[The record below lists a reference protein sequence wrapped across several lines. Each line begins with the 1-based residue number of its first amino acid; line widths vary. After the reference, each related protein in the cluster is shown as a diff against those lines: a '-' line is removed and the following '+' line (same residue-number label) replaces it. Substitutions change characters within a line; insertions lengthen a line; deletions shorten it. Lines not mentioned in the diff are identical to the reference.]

1 MKIGLGIL
9 LSLGLVVTAPHL
21 TVIASPLLVQT
32 DLRQEADRLYQESLE
47 LFQSGT
53 LEGYQG
59 ALGKLQQALKL
70 YQQLDSKLEQALV
83 LNGLG
88 RIYDALGEKQKA
100 LDFYQQSLLLSRAVG
115 DRSQEI
121 TALNNIGGVYNDLG
135 EKQKALDYFQQALL
149 LSRAVGEDRSQE
161 AIILTGIGGVYDAL
175 GEKQKAL
182 DYFQQALPLS
192 RAVGDR
198 SGEAVTLSNIG
209 AVYNALGEK
218 QKALDYL
225 QKSLLLS
232 RAVGDRS
239 QEAIILTGIGGVYD
253 ALGEKQKALD
263 YFQQALPLSRAVGD
277 RSGEAVT
284 LSNIGA
290 VYNALGEKQKAL
302 DYLQKSL
309 LLSRAVGDRS
319 QEATTL
325 SNIGAVYDALGEKQ
339 KALDYYQQA
348 LPLDRA
354 VGNRQGEAVILS
366 NIGGVYLN
374 LGEKQKALDYYQQ
387 ALPLLQAVGDRRGEA
402 ITLNNIGGVYSDLG
416 EKQKAL
422 DYYQQALPLSRAVGD
437 RLQEAITLNNIGVV
451 YLNLGEKQKALDY
464 FQQSLPLRRAVGDR
478 AGEAITLHNIG
489 AVYSALGE
497 KQKALDYYQ
506 QALPLSRAVGDRSQ
520 EATTLNNIG
529 FVYRDQ
535 GKPEVAI
542 DSLEK
547 SANLILE
554 LRRGVSR
561 SLRATFL
568 ESEQGTSIALVDLLI
583 RQNSPQK
590 AFEWANLSTTF
601 DLVDYDR
608 LAGTEG
614 QVKNPVA
621 NQAYQEWKAQ
631 ARQLEAR
638 RQELQTNFSD
648 TLSRQVRQ
656 QEAALSE
663 QAEILVEKY
672 PELAD
677 LLEITPTDL
686 AQLQAN
692 LPANTTLLQPVLLTG
707 IDNVE
712 HTVALFILTRT
723 TLQVQQV
730 PVPKDLNQRLQRYA
744 SQLESDLE
752 IVDRALS
759 SQLYDLLIRPIEGQ
773 IAPNQT
779 LAIIATGALQRIPFE
794 TLYDSQTQQYLL
806 QKYPI
811 HYLTRLS
818 KVQPQPT
825 PKVNNP
831 SVLVFANPRPTQVE
845 LIGTEAQADFLQKTY
860 ANSQIYKHQ
869 QATLDAFLSQSPR
882 FPILHLGTHGCFR
895 PEGCP
900 SLGMKPNTLLF
911 ANSQQYEL
919 KDAVKLGLQNT
930 ELITIGACETAREVD
945 EVGLAGLAYV
955 WERAGAKTTLAS
967 LWNATDFV
975 QYSQQNSPEL
985 PTAAILNQ
993 FYTNL
998 QQGMTKAEAL
1008 RQAKLAHIDL
1018 HPFFW
1023 AAFILIG
1030 DGQELGAGGR

>member
-1 MKIGLGIL
+1 MKTGLGIL

-32 DLRQEADRLYQESLE
+32 DLRQEADRLYQEGFE
-47 LFQSGT
+47 LFQLGT

-59 ALGKLQQALKL
+59 ALGKWQQALKL
-70 YQQLDSKLEQALV
+70 YQQLDSKSEQALV
-83 LNGLG
+83 LTSLG
-88 RIYDALGEKQKA
+88 RIYDNLGEKQKALDYYQRALPLWRAVGNPTGESILLNNIGGVYSALGEKQKALDYYQQALPLWRAVGDREGEAVTLNNIGLVYDDLGEKQKALDYYQRALPLWRAVGDRAGEATTLNNIGAVYDALGEKQKA
-100 LDFYQQSLLLSRAVG
+100 LDYLQQALPLRRAVG
-115 DRSQEI
+115 DRRGEAF
-121 TALNNIGGVYNDLG
+121 TLNNIGGVYDALG
-135 EKQKALDYFQQALL
+135 EKQKALDDYQQALPL
-149 LSRAVGEDRSQE
+149 WRAVGDRRGE
-161 AIILTGIGGVYDAL
+161 ASTLNNIGAVYDAL

-182 DYFQQALPLS
+182 DYFQQALPIM
-192 RAVGDR
+192 R
-198 SGEAVTLSNIG
+198 
-209 AVYNALGEK
+209 
-218 QKALDYL
+218 
-225 QKSLLLS
+225 
-232 RAVGDRS
+232 
-239 QEAIILTGIGGVYD
+239 
-253 ALGEKQKALD
+253 
-263 YFQQALPLSRAVGD
+263 
-277 RSGEAVT
+277 
-284 LSNIGA
+284 
-290 VYNALGEKQKAL
+290 
-302 DYLQKSL
+302 
-309 LLSRAVGDRS
+309 
-319 QEATTL
+319 
-325 SNIGAVYDALGEKQ
+325 
-339 KALDYYQQA
+339 
-348 LPLDRA
+348 
-354 VGNRQGEAVILS
+354 
-366 NIGGVYLN
+366 
-374 LGEKQKALDYYQQ
+374 
-387 ALPLLQAVGDRRGEA
+387 AVGDRRGEA
-402 ITLNNIGGVYSDLG
+402 STLNNIGGVYSDLG

-422 DYYQQALPLSRAVGD
+422 DYYQQALPIMRAVGN
-437 RLQEAITLNNIGVV
+437 RRGEAVTLNNIGLV
-451 YLNLGEKQKALDY
+451 YRN
-464 FQQSLPLRRAVGDR
+464 
-478 AGEAITLHNIG
+478 
-489 AVYSALGE
+489 LGE

-506 QALPLSRAVGDRSQ
+506 QALPLWRAVGDREGEAVTLNNIGGVYDDLGEKQ
-520 EATTLNNIG
+520 KALDNYQQALPIMRAVGDRKGEAVTLNNIGAVYDTLGEKQKALDYYQQALPLWRAVGDRAGEATTLNNIG
-529 FVYRDQ
+529 RVYDALGEKQ
-535 GKPEVAI
+535 KAL
-542 DSLEK
+542 DYLEQ
-547 SANLILE
+547 SANLILD

-568 ESEQGTSIALVDLLI
+568 ESKQGTSIALVDLLI

-648 TLSRQVRQ
+648 TLSRQVLQ
-656 QEAALSE
+656 QRAALSE

-707 IDNVE
+707 TDNVE

-723 TLQVQQV
+723 TLKVQQV
-730 PVPKDLNQRLQRYA
+730 PVPKDLNERLQRYA

-794 TLYDSQTQQYLL
+794 TLYDNQTQQYLL

-900 SLGMKPNTLLF
+900 SLGMKANTLLF
-911 ANSQQYEL
+911 ANKREYEL

-945 EVGLAGLAYV
+945 GVGLAGLAYV

-1030 DGQELGAGGR
+1030 DGQAVGANGR

>member
-1 MKIGLGIL
+1 MKTGLGIL

-21 TVIASPLLVQT
+21 TVMASPLLVQT
-32 DLRQEADRLYQESLE
+32 DLRQEANRLRQEGLK

-59 ALGKLQQALKL
+59 ALGKWQQALKL

-83 LNGLG
+83 LTSLG
-88 RIYDALGEKQKA
+88 RIYDL
-100 LDFYQQSLLLSRAVG
+100 
-115 DRSQEI
+115 
-121 TALNNIGGVYNDLG
+121 LG
-135 EKQKALDYFQQALL
+135 EKQKALDYYQQ
-149 LSRAVGEDRSQE
+149 S
-161 AIILTGIGGVYDAL
+161 
-175 GEKQKAL
+175 
-182 DYFQQALPLS
+182 LPLS
-192 RAVGDR
+192 RAVGNR
-198 SGEAVTLSNIG
+198 SGEAVTLN
-209 AVYNALGEK
+209 
-218 QKALDYL
+218 
-225 QKSLLLS
+225 
-232 RAVGDRS
+232 
-239 QEAIILTGIGGVYD
+239 
-253 ALGEKQKALD
+253 
-263 YFQQALPLSRAVGD
+263 
-277 RSGEAVT
+277 
-284 LSNIGA
+284 
-290 VYNALGEKQKAL
+290 
-302 DYLQKSL
+302 
-309 LLSRAVGDRS
+309 
-319 QEATTL
+319 
-325 SNIGAVYDALGEKQ
+325 NIGAVYDALGEKQ

-348 LPLDRA
+348 LPLRRA
-354 VGNRQGEAVILS
+354 VGDRAGEATTLN
-366 NIGGVYLN
+366 NIGGVYDA

-387 ALPLLQAVGDRRGEA
+387 ALPLRRAVGDRAGEA
-402 ITLNNIGGVYSDLG
+402 TTLNNIGGVYDDLG

-422 DYYQQALPLSRAVGD
+422 DYYQQALPLRRAVGD
-437 RLQEAITLNNIGVV
+437 RAGEATTLNNIGAV
-451 YLNLGEKQKALDY
+451 YDALGEKQKALDY
-464 FQQSLPLRRAVGDR
+464 FQQALPIMRAVGNRSGEAVTLNNIGRVYDALGEKQKALDNYQQALPLSRAVGNRTGEAVTLNNIGFVYDALGEKQKALDYFQQALPIMRAVGNRTGEAVTLNNIGLVYDALGEKQKALDYFQQALPLRRAVGNR
-478 AGEAITLHNIG
+478 SGEAVTLSNIG
-489 AVYSALGE
+489 AVYDALGE

-506 QALPLSRAVGDRSQ
+506 QSLPLSRAVGDRAGEATTLSNIGAVYSDLGEKQKALDYFQQALPLSRAVGDRAG
-520 EATTLNNIG
+520 EANTLNNIG

-542 DSLEK
+542 DSWEQ

-568 ESEQGTSIALVDLLI
+568 ESQQGTSIALVDLLI

-601 DLVDYDR
+601 DLVDYER

-638 RQELQTNFSD
+638 RQDLQTNFSD
-648 TLSRQVRQ
+648 TLSQQVLQ
-656 QEAALSE
+656 QQAALNE

-712 HTVALFILTRT
+712 HTVALFTLTRT
-723 TLQVQQV
+723 TLKVQQV

-759 SQLYDLLIRPIEGQ
+759 SQLYDLLIRPIEAQ

-794 TLYDSQTQQYLL
+794 TLYDNQTQQYLL

-825 PKVNNP
+825 PKVNNL

-945 EVGLAGLAYV
+945 GVGLAGLAYV

-1030 DGQELGAGGR
+1030 DGQELGASGR

>member
-1 MKIGLGIL
+1 
-9 LSLGLVVTAPHL
+9 
-21 TVIASPLLVQT
+21 
-32 DLRQEADRLYQESLE
+32 
-47 LFQSGT
+47 
-53 LEGYQG
+53 
-59 ALGKLQQALKL
+59 
-70 YQQLDSKLEQALV
+70 
-83 LNGLG
+83 
-88 RIYDALGEKQKA
+88 
-100 LDFYQQSLLLSRAVG
+100 
-115 DRSQEI
+115 
-121 TALNNIGGVYNDLG
+121 
-135 EKQKALDYFQQALL
+135 
-149 LSRAVGEDRSQE
+149 
-161 AIILTGIGGVYDAL
+161 
-175 GEKQKAL
+175 
-182 DYFQQALPLS
+182 
-192 RAVGDR
+192 
-198 SGEAVTLSNIG
+198 
-209 AVYNALGEK
+209 
-218 QKALDYL
+218 
-225 QKSLLLS
+225 
-232 RAVGDRS
+232 
-239 QEAIILTGIGGVYD
+239 
-253 ALGEKQKALD
+253 
-263 YFQQALPLSRAVGD
+263 
-277 RSGEAVT
+277 
-284 LSNIGA
+284 
-290 VYNALGEKQKAL
+290 
-302 DYLQKSL
+302 
-309 LLSRAVGDRS
+309 
-319 QEATTL
+319 
-325 SNIGAVYDALGEKQ
+325 
-339 KALDYYQQA
+339 
-348 LPLDRA
+348 
-354 VGNRQGEAVILS
+354 
-366 NIGGVYLN
+366 
-374 LGEKQKALDYYQQ
+374 
-387 ALPLLQAVGDRRGEA
+387 
-402 ITLNNIGGVYSDLG
+402 
-416 EKQKAL
+416 
-422 DYYQQALPLSRAVGD
+422 
-437 RLQEAITLNNIGVV
+437 
-451 YLNLGEKQKALDY
+451 
-464 FQQSLPLRRAVGDR
+464 
-478 AGEAITLHNIG
+478 
-489 AVYSALGE
+489 
-497 KQKALDYYQ
+497 
-506 QALPLSRAVGDRSQ
+506 
-520 EATTLNNIG
+520 
-529 FVYRDQ
+529 
-535 GKPEVAI
+535 
-542 DSLEK
+542 
-547 SANLILE
+547 
-554 LRRGVSR
+554 
-561 SLRATFL
+561 
-568 ESEQGTSIALVDLLI
+568 
-583 RQNSPQK
+583 
-590 AFEWANLSTTF
+590 
-601 DLVDYDR
+601 VDYDR

-648 TLSRQVRQ
+648 TLSRQVLQ
-656 QEAALSE
+656 QRAALNE

-707 IDNVE
+707 RNNVE

-723 TLQVQQV
+723 TLKVQQV
-730 PVPKDLNQRLQRYA
+730 PVPKDLNERLQRYA

-794 TLYDSQTQQYLL
+794 TLYDNQTQQYLL

-869 QATLDAFLSQSPR
+869 QATLDTFLSQSPR

-911 ANSQQYEL
+911 ANKREYEL

-945 EVGLAGLAYV
+945 GVGLAGLAYV

>member
-1 MKIGLGIL
+1 M
-9 LSLGLVVTAPHL
+9 
-21 TVIASPLLVQT
+21 VQT
-32 DLRQEADRLYQESLE
+32 DLRQEADRLYQEGFE

-70 YQQLDSKLEQALV
+70 YQQLDSKLEQAVV
-83 LNGLG
+83 LTGLG
-88 RIYDALGEKQKA
+88 RIYDL
-100 LDFYQQSLLLSRAVG
+100 
-115 DRSQEI
+115 
-121 TALNNIGGVYNDLG
+121 
-135 EKQKALDYFQQALL
+135 
-149 LSRAVGEDRSQE
+149 
-161 AIILTGIGGVYDAL
+161 
-175 GEKQKAL
+175 
-182 DYFQQALPLS
+182 
-192 RAVGDR
+192 
-198 SGEAVTLSNIG
+198 
-209 AVYNALGEK
+209 
-218 QKALDYL
+218 
-225 QKSLLLS
+225 
-232 RAVGDRS
+232 
-239 QEAIILTGIGGVYD
+239 
-253 ALGEKQKALD
+253 
-263 YFQQALPLSRAVGD
+263 
-277 RSGEAVT
+277 
-284 LSNIGA
+284 
-290 VYNALGEKQKAL
+290 
-302 DYLQKSL
+302 
-309 LLSRAVGDRS
+309 
-319 QEATTL
+319 
-325 SNIGAVYDALGEKQ
+325 
-339 KALDYYQQA
+339 
-348 LPLDRA
+348 
-354 VGNRQGEAVILS
+354 
-366 NIGGVYLN
+366 

-387 ALPLLQAVGDRRGEA
+387 ALPLLQAVGAAEGTPIARVWEVVTLNNIGAVYDALGEKQKALDYFQQALPISRADHLQEAATLHNIGAVYNTLGEKQKALDYYQQALPLVRAVGDRRGEA
-402 ITLNNIGGVYSDLG
+402 VTLNGIGAVYAGLGEKQKALEYYQQALPLRRAAGDRSGEATTLNGIGAVYAGLGEKQKALEYYQQALPLRRAAGDHSGEAVTLNNIGGVYSDLGEQQKALDYYQQALSLRRAVGDREGEANTLNNIGVVYDDLG

-437 RLQEAITLNNIGVV
+437 RSG
-451 YLNLGEKQKALDY
+451 
-464 FQQSLPLRRAVGDR
+464 
-478 AGEAITLHNIG
+478 
-489 AVYSALGE
+489 
-497 KQKALDYYQ
+497 
-506 QALPLSRAVGDRSQ
+506 

-529 FVYRDQ
+529 LIYRDR
-535 GKPEVAI
+535 GKPESAI
-542 DSLEK
+542 NSWEQ
-547 SANLILE
+547 SANLILD

-568 ESEQGTSIALVDLLI
+568 ESEQATSIALVDLLI

-631 ARQLEAR
+631 ARQLEAL

-648 TLSRQVRQ
+648 TLSQQVLKQ
-656 QEAALSE
+656 QADLNE

-707 IDNVE
+707 IDK
-712 HTVALFILTRT
+712 VALFILTRT
-723 TLQVQQV
+723 TLKVQQV
-730 PVPKDLNQRLQRYA
+730 PVPKDLNERLQRYA

-759 SQLYDLLIRPIEGQ
+759 SQLYDLLIRPMAAQ

-794 TLYDSQTQQYLL
+794 TLYDNQTQQYLL

-869 QATLDAFLSQSPR
+869 QATLDTFLSQSPR

-900 SLGMKPNTLLF
+900 SLGMKANTLLF
-911 ANSQQYEL
+911 ANKREYEL

-945 EVGLAGLAYV
+945 GVGLAGLAYV

-993 FYTNL
+993 FYANL

-1030 DGQELGAGGR
+1030 DGQAVGANGR

>member
-1 MKIGLGIL
+1 MKTGLGIL

-32 DLRQEADRLYQESLE
+32 DLRQEADRLYQEGFE

-70 YQQLDSKLEQALV
+70 YQQLDSKLEQAVV
-83 LNGLG
+83 LTGLG
-88 RIYDALGEKQKA
+88 RIYDL
-100 LDFYQQSLLLSRAVG
+100 
-115 DRSQEI
+115 
-121 TALNNIGGVYNDLG
+121 
-135 EKQKALDYFQQALL
+135 
-149 LSRAVGEDRSQE
+149 
-161 AIILTGIGGVYDAL
+161 
-175 GEKQKAL
+175 
-182 DYFQQALPLS
+182 
-192 RAVGDR
+192 
-198 SGEAVTLSNIG
+198 
-209 AVYNALGEK
+209 
-218 QKALDYL
+218 
-225 QKSLLLS
+225 
-232 RAVGDRS
+232 
-239 QEAIILTGIGGVYD
+239 
-253 ALGEKQKALD
+253 
-263 YFQQALPLSRAVGD
+263 
-277 RSGEAVT
+277 
-284 LSNIGA
+284 
-290 VYNALGEKQKAL
+290 
-302 DYLQKSL
+302 
-309 LLSRAVGDRS
+309 
-319 QEATTL
+319 
-325 SNIGAVYDALGEKQ
+325 
-339 KALDYYQQA
+339 
-348 LPLDRA
+348 
-354 VGNRQGEAVILS
+354 
-366 NIGGVYLN
+366 

-387 ALPLLQAVGDRRGEA
+387 ALPLLQAVGAAEGTPIARVWEVVTLNNIGAVYDALGEKQKALDYFQQALPISRADHLQEAATLHNIGAVYNTLGEKQKALDYYQQALPLVRAVGDRRGEA
-402 ITLNNIGGVYSDLG
+402 VTLNGIGAVYAGLGEKQKALEYYQQALPLRRAAGDRSGEATTLNGIGAVYAGLGEKQKALEYYQQALPLRRAAGDHSGEAVTLNNIGGVYSDLGEQQKALDYYQQALSLRRAVGDREGEANTLNNIGVVYDDLG

-437 RLQEAITLNNIGVV
+437 RSG
-451 YLNLGEKQKALDY
+451 
-464 FQQSLPLRRAVGDR
+464 
-478 AGEAITLHNIG
+478 
-489 AVYSALGE
+489 
-497 KQKALDYYQ
+497 
-506 QALPLSRAVGDRSQ
+506 

-529 FVYRDQ
+529 LIYRDR
-535 GKPEVAI
+535 GKPESAI
-542 DSLEK
+542 NSWEQ
-547 SANLILE
+547 SANLILD

-568 ESEQGTSIALVDLLI
+568 ESEQATSIALVDLLI

-631 ARQLEAR
+631 ARQLEAL

-648 TLSRQVRQ
+648 TLSQQVLKQ
-656 QEAALSE
+656 QADLNE

-707 IDNVE
+707 IDK
-712 HTVALFILTRT
+712 VALFILTRT
-723 TLQVQQV
+723 TLKVQQV
-730 PVPKDLNQRLQRYA
+730 PVPKDLNERLQRYA

-759 SQLYDLLIRPIEGQ
+759 SQLYDLLIRPMAAQ

-794 TLYDSQTQQYLL
+794 TLYDNQTQQYLL

-869 QATLDAFLSQSPR
+869 QATLDTFLSQSPR

-900 SLGMKPNTLLF
+900 SLGMKANTLLF
-911 ANSQQYEL
+911 ANKREYEL

-945 EVGLAGLAYV
+945 GVGLAGLAYV

-993 FYTNL
+993 FYANL

-1030 DGQELGAGGR
+1030 DGQAVGANGR

>member
-1 MKIGLGIL
+1 MKTGLGIL

-32 DLRQEADRLYQESLE
+32 DLRQEADQLRQEGFE

-59 ALGKLQQALKL
+59 ALGKWQQALKL

-83 LNGLG
+83 LTGLG
-88 RIYDALGEKQKA
+88 RIYD
-100 LDFYQQSLLLSRAVG
+100 D
-115 DRSQEI
+115 
-121 TALNNIGGVYNDLG
+121 
-135 EKQKALDYFQQALL
+135 
-149 LSRAVGEDRSQE
+149 
-161 AIILTGIGGVYDAL
+161 
-175 GEKQKAL
+175 
-182 DYFQQALPLS
+182 
-192 RAVGDR
+192 
-198 SGEAVTLSNIG
+198 
-209 AVYNALGEK
+209 
-218 QKALDYL
+218 
-225 QKSLLLS
+225 
-232 RAVGDRS
+232 
-239 QEAIILTGIGGVYD
+239 
-253 ALGEKQKALD
+253 
-263 YFQQALPLSRAVGD
+263 
-277 RSGEAVT
+277 
-284 LSNIGA
+284 
-290 VYNALGEKQKAL
+290 
-302 DYLQKSL
+302 
-309 LLSRAVGDRS
+309 
-319 QEATTL
+319 
-325 SNIGAVYDALGEKQ
+325 LGEKQ

-348 LPLDRA
+348 LPLWRAVDATEGTQSARAGEATTLNNIGLVYDDLGEKQKALDYYQQSLPLRRA
-354 VGNRQGEAVILS
+354 VGDRSGEATTLS
-366 NIGGVYLN
+366 NIGAVYSALGEKNKALDYYQQALSLWRAVGAAEGTQSARSGEAATLN
-374 LGEKQKALDYYQQ
+374 NIGLVYDDLGEKQKALDYYQQ
-387 ALPLLQAVGDRRGEA
+387 ALSLSRAVGDREGEA
-402 ITLNNIGGVYSDLG
+402 TTLNNIGDVYSDLGEKQKALDYFQESLPLSRAVGDRSGEANTLNNIGGVYSDLG

-422 DYYQQALPLSRAVGD
+422 DYYQQALPLRRTVGD
-437 RLQEAITLNNIGVV
+437 R
-451 YLNLGEKQKALDY
+451 K
-464 FQQSLPLRRAVGDR
+464 
-478 AGEAITLHNIG
+478 GEAI
-489 AVYSALGE
+489 
-497 KQKALDYYQ
+497 
-506 QALPLSRAVGDRSQ
+506 
-520 EATTLNNIG
+520 TLNNIG
-529 FVYRDQ
+529 FVYREQ
-535 GKPEVAI
+535 RKPEVAI
-542 DSLEK
+542 NSWEQ

-568 ESEQGTSIALVDLLI
+568 ETNRGTSAALVDLLI

-631 ARQLEAR
+631 ARQLEAL

-648 TLSRQVRQ
+648 TLSQQVRQ
-656 QEAALSE
+656 QEAALRE

-707 IDNVE
+707 TDNVE

-723 TLQVQQV
+723 TLKVQQV
-730 PVPKDLNQRLQRYA
+730 PVPKDLNERLQRYA

-794 TLYDSQTQQYLL
+794 TLYDNQTQQYLL

-900 SLGMKPNTLLF
+900 SLGMKANTLLF
-911 ANSQQYEL
+911 ANKREYEL

-945 EVGLAGLAYV
+945 GVGLAGLAYV

-1030 DGQELGAGGR
+1030 DGQAVGASGR

>member
-1 MKIGLGIL
+1 MKTGLGIL

-32 DLRQEADRLYQESLE
+32 DLRQEADRLRQEGFE

-59 ALGKLQQALKL
+59 ALGKWQQALKL

-83 LNGLG
+83 LTSLG
-88 RIYDALGEKQKA
+88 RIYDNLGEKQKALDYYQRALPLWRAVGNPTGESILLNNIGGVYSALGEKQKALDYYQQALPLWRAVGDREGEAVTLNNIGLVYDDLGEKQKALDYYQRALPLWRAVGDRAGEATTLNNIGAVYDALGEKQKA
-100 LDFYQQSLLLSRAVG
+100 LDYLQQALPLRRAVG
-115 DRSQEI
+115 DRRGEAF
-121 TALNNIGGVYNDLG
+121 TLNN
-135 EKQKALDYFQQALL
+135 
-149 LSRAVGEDRSQE
+149 
-161 AIILTGIGGVYDAL
+161 IGGVYDAL

-182 DYFQQALPLS
+182 DYFQQALPIM
-192 RAVGDR
+192 R
-198 SGEAVTLSNIG
+198 
-209 AVYNALGEK
+209 
-218 QKALDYL
+218 
-225 QKSLLLS
+225 
-232 RAVGDRS
+232 
-239 QEAIILTGIGGVYD
+239 
-253 ALGEKQKALD
+253 
-263 YFQQALPLSRAVGD
+263 
-277 RSGEAVT
+277 
-284 LSNIGA
+284 
-290 VYNALGEKQKAL
+290 
-302 DYLQKSL
+302 
-309 LLSRAVGDRS
+309 
-319 QEATTL
+319 
-325 SNIGAVYDALGEKQ
+325 
-339 KALDYYQQA
+339 
-348 LPLDRA
+348 
-354 VGNRQGEAVILS
+354 
-366 NIGGVYLN
+366 
-374 LGEKQKALDYYQQ
+374 
-387 ALPLLQAVGDRRGEA
+387 AVGDRRGEA
-402 ITLNNIGGVYSDLG
+402 STLNNIGGVYSDLG

-422 DYYQQALPLSRAVGD
+422 DYYQQALPIMRAVGN
-437 RLQEAITLNNIGVV
+437 RRGEAVTLNNIGLV
-451 YLNLGEKQKALDY
+451 YRN
-464 FQQSLPLRRAVGDR
+464 
-478 AGEAITLHNIG
+478 
-489 AVYSALGE
+489 LGE

-506 QALPLSRAVGDRSQ
+506 QALPLWRAVGDRAGEAVTLNNIGGVYDDLGEKQ
-520 EATTLNNIG
+520 KALDNYQQALPIMRAVGDRKGEAVTLNNIGAVYDTLGEKQKALDYYQQALPLWRAVGDRAGEATTLNNIG
-529 FVYRDQ
+529 RVYDALGEKQ
-535 GKPEVAI
+535 KAL
-542 DSLEK
+542 DYLEQ
-547 SANLILE
+547 SANLILD

-568 ESEQGTSIALVDLLI
+568 ESKQGTSIALVDLLI

-707 IDNVE
+707 TDNVE

-723 TLQVQQV
+723 TLKVQQV
-730 PVPKDLNQRLQRYA
+730 PVPKDLNERLQRYA

-759 SQLYDLLIRPIEGQ
+759 SQLYDLLIRPIEAQ

-794 TLYDSQTQQYLL
+794 TLYDNQTQQYLL

-911 ANSQQYEL
+911 ANKREYEL

-945 EVGLAGLAYV
+945 GVGLAGLAYV

-967 LWNATDFV
+967 LWNAADFV

-1030 DGQELGAGGR
+1030 DGQELGASGR

>member
-1 MKIGLGIL
+1 MKTGLGIL

-21 TVIASPLLVQT
+21 TVMASPLLVQT
-32 DLRQEADRLYQESLE
+32 DLRQEADRLLQEAFE

-59 ALGKLQQALKL
+59 ALGKYQQALKL

-83 LNGLG
+83 LTSLG
-88 RIYDALGEKQKA
+88 RIYDDLGEKQKA
-100 LDFYQQSLLLSRAVG
+100 LDFYQQALPLRRAVG
-115 DRSQEI
+115 DRRGEAV
-121 TALNNIGGVYNDLG
+121 TLNNIGAVYSALGEKQKALDYYQQALPILQSVGNRAVEATTLNNIGLVYSDLG
-135 EKQKALDYFQQALL
+135 EKQKALDYLQQALPL
-149 LSRAVGEDRSQE
+149 WRAVGDRSGE
-161 AIILTGIGGVYDAL
+161 AITLTGIGLIYDNL

-182 DYFQQALPLS
+182 DCYQQSLTLS

-209 AVYNALGEK
+209 AVYDDLGEK
-218 QKALDYL
+218 QKALDFY
-225 QKSLLLS
+225 
-232 RAVGDRS
+232 
-239 QEAIILTGIGGVYD
+239 
-253 ALGEKQKALD
+253 
-263 YFQQALPLSRAVGD
+263 QQALPLRRAVGD
-277 RSGEAVT
+277 RSG
-284 LSNIGA
+284 
-290 VYNALGEKQKAL
+290 
-302 DYLQKSL
+302 
-309 LLSRAVGDRS
+309 
-319 QEATTL
+319 EATTL

-348 LPLDRA
+348 LHLDRA
-354 VGNRQGEAVILS
+354 VGDRSGEATTLS
-366 NIGGVYLN
+366 NIGL
-374 LGEKQKALDYYQQ
+374 
-387 ALPLLQAVGDRRGEA
+387 
-402 ITLNNIGGVYSDLG
+402 VYSDLG

-422 DYYQQALPLSRAVGD
+422 DYYQQALPL
-437 RLQEAITLNNIGVV
+437 
-451 YLNLGEKQKALDY
+451 
-464 FQQSLPLRRAVGDR
+464 RRAVGDR
-478 AGEAITLHNIG
+478 SGEAVTLINIG

-497 KQKALDYYQ
+497 KQKALDNYQ
-506 QALPLSRAVGDRSQ
+506 QALPLSRAVGDRSG
-520 EATTLNNIG
+520 EAITLNNIGRVYDALGEKQKALDNYQQALPIMRAVGNRTGEAVTLNNIGFVYDDLGEKQKALDYYQQSLPLSRAVGDRAGEANTLNNIG

-542 DSLEK
+542 NSWEQ
-547 SANLILE
+547 SANLILD

-568 ESEQGTSIALVDLLI
+568 ESQQGTSIALVDLLI

-707 IDNVE
+707 RNNVE

-723 TLQVQQV
+723 TLKVQQV
-730 PVPKDLNQRLQRYA
+730 PVPKDLNERLQRYA

-759 SQLYDLLIRPIEGQ
+759 SQLYDLLIRPIEAQ

-779 LAIIATGALQRIPFE
+779 LAIIATGALQRISFE

-911 ANSQQYEL
+911 ANKREYEL

-945 EVGLAGLAYV
+945 GVGLAGLAYV

-1030 DGQELGAGGR
+1030 DGQELGANGR

>member
-1 MKIGLGIL
+1 M
-9 LSLGLVVTAPHL
+9 
-21 TVIASPLLVQT
+21 
-32 DLRQEADRLYQESLE
+32 
-47 LFQSGT
+47 
-53 LEGYQG
+53 
-59 ALGKLQQALKL
+59 
-70 YQQLDSKLEQALV
+70 
-83 LNGLG
+83 
-88 RIYDALGEKQKA
+88 
-100 LDFYQQSLLLSRAVG
+100 
-115 DRSQEI
+115 
-121 TALNNIGGVYNDLG
+121 
-135 EKQKALDYFQQALL
+135 
-149 LSRAVGEDRSQE
+149 
-161 AIILTGIGGVYDAL
+161 
-175 GEKQKAL
+175 
-182 DYFQQALPLS
+182 
-192 RAVGDR
+192 GDR
-198 SGEAVTLSNIG
+198 SGEAV
-209 AVYNALGEK
+209 
-218 QKALDYL
+218 
-225 QKSLLLS
+225 
-232 RAVGDRS
+232 
-239 QEAIILTGIGGVYD
+239 
-253 ALGEKQKALD
+253 
-263 YFQQALPLSRAVGD
+263 
-277 RSGEAVT
+277 
-284 LSNIGA
+284 
-290 VYNALGEKQKAL
+290 
-302 DYLQKSL
+302 
-309 LLSRAVGDRS
+309 
-319 QEATTL
+319 TL

-348 LPLDRA
+348 LHLDRA
-354 VGNRQGEAVILS
+354 VGDRSGEA
-366 NIGGVYLN
+366 NT
-374 LGEKQKALDYYQQ
+374 
-387 ALPLLQAVGDRRGEA
+387 R
-402 ITLNNIGGVYSDLG
+402 NNIGGVYSDLG

-422 DYYQQALPLSRAVGD
+422 DYFQQALPLWRAVGN
-437 RLQEAITLNNIGVV
+437 RSGEAVTLNNIG
-451 YLNLGEKQKALDY
+451 
-464 FQQSLPLRRAVGDR
+464 
-478 AGEAITLHNIG
+478 
-489 AVYSALGE
+489 AVYDALGE

-506 QALPLSRAVGDRSQ
+506 QALPLRRAVGDRSGEAITLNNIGRVYDALGEKQKALDYYQQSLPLSRAVGDRAG
-520 EATTLNNIG
+520 EAVTLNNIGFVYDDLGEKQKALDYYQQSLPLSRAVGDRAGEANTLNNIG

-542 DSLEK
+542 NSWEQ

-631 ARQLEAR
+631 ARQLEAL

-648 TLSRQVRQ
+648 TLSRQVLQ
-656 QEAALSE
+656 QRAALSE

-707 IDNVE
+707 RNNIE

-723 TLQVQQV
+723 TLKVQQV
-730 PVPKDLNQRLQRYA
+730 PVPKDLNQLLQRYA

-759 SQLYDLLIRPIEGQ
+759 PQLYDLLIRPIEAQ

-794 TLYDSQTQQYLL
+794 TLYDNQTQQYLL

-882 FPILHLGTHGCFR
+882 FPILHLGTHGCFG
-895 PEGCP
+895 PEECP

-945 EVGLAGLAYV
+945 GVGLAGLAYV

-967 LWNATDFV
+967 LWNATDFL
-975 QYSQQNSPEL
+975 QYPQQNSPKL
-985 PTAAILNQ
+985 LTAAILNQ
-993 FYTNL
+993 FYANL

>member
-1 MKIGLGIL
+1 
-9 LSLGLVVTAPHL
+9 
-21 TVIASPLLVQT
+21 
-32 DLRQEADRLYQESLE
+32 
-47 LFQSGT
+47 
-53 LEGYQG
+53 
-59 ALGKLQQALKL
+59 
-70 YQQLDSKLEQALV
+70 
-83 LNGLG
+83 
-88 RIYDALGEKQKA
+88 
-100 LDFYQQSLLLSRAVG
+100 VG
-115 DRSQEI
+115 DRAGEA
-121 TALNNIGGVYNDLG
+121 TTVNNIGGVYD
-135 EKQKALDYFQQALL
+135 
-149 LSRAVGEDRSQE
+149 
-161 AIILTGIGGVYDAL
+161 
-175 GEKQKAL
+175 
-182 DYFQQALPLS
+182 
-192 RAVGDR
+192 
-198 SGEAVTLSNIG
+198 
-209 AVYNALGEK
+209 
-218 QKALDYL
+218 
-225 QKSLLLS
+225 
-232 RAVGDRS
+232 
-239 QEAIILTGIGGVYD
+239 
-253 ALGEKQKALD
+253 
-263 YFQQALPLSRAVGD
+263 
-277 RSGEAVT
+277 
-284 LSNIGA
+284 
-290 VYNALGEKQKAL
+290 
-302 DYLQKSL
+302 
-309 LLSRAVGDRS
+309 
-319 QEATTL
+319 
-325 SNIGAVYDALGEKQ
+325 
-339 KALDYYQQA
+339 
-348 LPLDRA
+348 
-354 VGNRQGEAVILS
+354 
-366 NIGGVYLN
+366 
-374 LGEKQKALDYYQQ
+374 
-387 ALPLLQAVGDRRGEA
+387 
-402 ITLNNIGGVYSDLG
+402 DLG

-422 DYYQQALPLSRAVGD
+422 DYYQQALS
-437 RLQEAITLNNIGVV
+437 
-451 YLNLGEKQKALDY
+451 
-464 FQQSLPLRRAVGDR
+464 LRRAVG
-478 AGEAITLHNIG
+478 AAEGTQ
-489 AVYSALGE
+489 SARYG
-497 KQKALDYYQ
+497 
-506 QALPLSRAVGDRSQ
+506 
-520 EATTLNNIG
+520 EATTLSNIG
-529 FVYRDQ
+529 LVYRDQ

-542 DSLEK
+542 DSWEK

-601 DLVDYDR
+601 DLVDYER

-631 ARQLEAR
+631 ARQLEAL

-648 TLSRQVRQ
+648 TLSQQVRQ

-707 IDNVE
+707 IDNVD
-712 HTVALFILTRT
+712 TVALFILTRT
-723 TLQVQQV
+723 TLKVQQV
-730 PVPKDLNQRLQRYA
+730 PVPKDINERLQRYA

-759 SQLYDLLIRPIEGQ
+759 SQLYDLLIRPIEAQ

-794 TLYDSQTQQYLL
+794 TLYDNQTQQYLL

-945 EVGLAGLAYV
+945 GVGLAGLAYV

-1030 DGQELGAGGR
+1030 DGQELGASGR

>member
-1 MKIGLGIL
+1 MKTGLGIL

-32 DLRQEADRLYQESLE
+32 DLRQEADRLYQEGFE

-70 YQQLDSKLEQALV
+70 YQQLDSKSEQALV
-83 LNGLG
+83 LTGLG
-88 RIYDALGEKQKA
+88 RIYD
-100 LDFYQQSLLLSRAVG
+100 
-115 DRSQEI
+115 
-121 TALNNIGGVYNDLG
+121 DLG
-135 EKQKALDYFQQALL
+135 EKQKALDYYQQALPIV
-149 LSRAVGEDRSQE
+149 RAVGDRKGE
-161 AIILTGIGGVYDAL
+161 AATLYNFGAVYDDL
-175 GEKQKAL
+175 GENQKAL
-182 DYFQQALPLS
+182 DYYQQALPLLQAEGDRTGEATTLNNIGRVYSALGENQKALDYYQQALPLS
-192 RAVGDR
+192 RAVG
-198 SGEAVTLSNIG
+198 G
-209 AVYNALGEK
+209 AEGTQSA
-218 QKALDYL
+218 
-225 QKSLLLS
+225 
-232 RAVGDRS
+232 
-239 QEAIILTGIGGVYD
+239 
-253 ALGEKQKALD
+253 
-263 YFQQALPLSRAVGD
+263 
-277 RSGEAVT
+277 
-284 LSNIGA
+284 
-290 VYNALGEKQKAL
+290 
-302 DYLQKSL
+302 
-309 LLSRAVGDRS
+309 RS

-325 SNIGAVYDALGEKQ
+325 NGIGAVYAGLGEKQ

-348 LPLDRA
+348 LPLWRA
-354 VGNRQGEAVILS
+354 VGDRKGEATTL
-366 NIGGVYLN
+366 NGIGAVYAG

-387 ALPLLQAVGDRRGEA
+387 ALPLRRAVGDRKGEA
-402 ITLNNIGGVYSDLG
+402 TTLSNIGVVYGDLG

-422 DYYQQALPLSRAVGD
+422 DYYQQALPLRRAVGD
-437 RLQEAITLNNIGVV
+437 RSGEATTLNNIGVV
-451 YLNLGEKQKALDY
+451 YEALGEKQKALDY
-464 FQQSLPLRRAVGDR
+464 FQQSLPLRRSVGDR
-478 AGEAITLHNIG
+478 EGEAITLSNIG
-489 AVYSALGE
+489 SVYGNLGE
-497 KQKALDYYQ
+497 KQKALDYFQ
-506 QALPLSRAVGDRSQ
+506 QSLPVSRAVGDRSG
-520 EATTLNNIG
+520 EATTLSNIG
-529 FVYRDQ
+529 LVYRDQ
-535 GKPEVAI
+535 GNPEVAI
-542 DSLEK
+542 NSWEQ

-561 SLRATFL
+561 SFRATFL
-568 ESEQGTSIALVDLLI
+568 ESQPGTSIALVDLLI

-648 TLSRQVRQ
+648 TLSQQVRQ

-707 IDNVE
+707 IDNVD
-712 HTVALFILTRT
+712 TVALFILTRT
-723 TLQVQQV
+723 TLKVQQV
-730 PVPKDLNQRLQRYA
+730 PVPKDINERLQRYA

-759 SQLYDLLIRPIEGQ
+759 SQLYDLLIRPIEAQ

-794 TLYDSQTQQYLL
+794 TLYDNQSQQYLL

-831 SVLVFANPRPTQVE
+831 SVLVFANPRPTQAE

-900 SLGMKPNTLLF
+900 SLGMKANTLLF
-911 ANSQQYEL
+911 ANKREYEL

-993 FYTNL
+993 FYANL

-1030 DGQELGAGGR
+1030 DGQAVGASGR

>member
-1 MKIGLGIL
+1 MKTGLGIL

-21 TVIASPLLVQT
+21 TVMASPLLVQT
-32 DLRQEADRLYQESLE
+32 DLRQEADRLLQEAFE

-59 ALGKLQQALKL
+59 ALGKYQQALKL

-83 LNGLG
+83 LTSLG
-88 RIYDALGEKQKA
+88 RIYDDLGEKQKA
-100 LDFYQQSLLLSRAVG
+100 LDFYQQALPLRRAVG
-115 DRSQEI
+115 DRRGEAV
-121 TALNNIGGVYNDLG
+121 TLNNIGAVYSALGEKQKALDYYQQALPILQSVGNRAVEATTLNNIGLVYSDLG
-135 EKQKALDYFQQALL
+135 EKQKALDYLQQALPL
-149 LSRAVGEDRSQE
+149 WRAVGDRSGE
-161 AIILTGIGGVYDAL
+161 AITLTGIGLIYDNL

-182 DYFQQALPLS
+182 DCYQQSLTLS

-209 AVYNALGEK
+209 AVYDDLGEK
-218 QKALDYL
+218 QKALDFY
-225 QKSLLLS
+225 
-232 RAVGDRS
+232 
-239 QEAIILTGIGGVYD
+239 
-253 ALGEKQKALD
+253 
-263 YFQQALPLSRAVGD
+263 QQALPLRRAVGD
-277 RSGEAVT
+277 RSG
-284 LSNIGA
+284 
-290 VYNALGEKQKAL
+290 
-302 DYLQKSL
+302 
-309 LLSRAVGDRS
+309 
-319 QEATTL
+319 EATTL

-348 LPLDRA
+348 LHLDRA
-354 VGNRQGEAVILS
+354 VGDRSGEATTLS
-366 NIGGVYLN
+366 NIGL
-374 LGEKQKALDYYQQ
+374 
-387 ALPLLQAVGDRRGEA
+387 
-402 ITLNNIGGVYSDLG
+402 VYSDLG

-422 DYYQQALPLSRAVGD
+422 DYYQQALPL
-437 RLQEAITLNNIGVV
+437 
-451 YLNLGEKQKALDY
+451 
-464 FQQSLPLRRAVGDR
+464 RRAVGDR
-478 AGEAITLHNIG
+478 SGEAVTLINIG

-506 QALPLSRAVGDRSQ
+506 QALPLWRAVGDRSGEATTLSNIGLVYSDLGEKQKALDYYQQALPLRRAVGDRSGEAITLNNIGRVYDALGEKQKALDNYQQALPIMRAVGNRTGEAVTLNNIGFVYDDLGEKQKALDYYQQSLPLSRAVGDRAG
-520 EATTLNNIG
+520 EANTLNNIG

-542 DSLEK
+542 NSWEQ
-547 SANLILE
+547 SANLILD

-568 ESEQGTSIALVDLLI
+568 ESQQGTSIALVDLLI

-707 IDNVE
+707 RNNVE

-723 TLQVQQV
+723 TLKVQQV
-730 PVPKDLNQRLQRYA
+730 PVPKDLNERLQRYA

-759 SQLYDLLIRPIEGQ
+759 SQLYDLLIRPIEAQ

-779 LAIIATGALQRIPFE
+779 LAIIATGALQRISFE

-911 ANSQQYEL
+911 ANKREYEL

-945 EVGLAGLAYV
+945 GVGLAGLAYV

-1030 DGQELGAGGR
+1030 DGQELGASGR

>member
-1 MKIGLGIL
+1 MKTGLGIL

-21 TVIASPLLVQT
+21 TVMASPLLVQT
-32 DLRQEADRLYQESLE
+32 DLRQEADRLLQEAFE

-59 ALGKLQQALKL
+59 ALGKYQQALKL

-83 LNGLG
+83 LTSLG
-88 RIYDALGEKQKA
+88 RIYDDLGEKQKA
-100 LDFYQQSLLLSRAVG
+100 LDFYQQALPLRRAVG
-115 DRSQEI
+115 DRRGEAV
-121 TALNNIGGVYNDLG
+121 TLNNIGAVYSALGEKQKALDYYQQALPILQSVGNRAVEATTLNNIGLVYSDLG
-135 EKQKALDYFQQALL
+135 EKQKALDYLQQALPL
-149 LSRAVGEDRSQE
+149 WRAVGDRSGE
-161 AIILTGIGGVYDAL
+161 AITLTGIGLIYDNL

-182 DYFQQALPLS
+182 DCYQQSLTLS

-209 AVYNALGEK
+209 AVYDDLGEK
-218 QKALDYL
+218 QKALDFY
-225 QKSLLLS
+225 
-232 RAVGDRS
+232 
-239 QEAIILTGIGGVYD
+239 
-253 ALGEKQKALD
+253 
-263 YFQQALPLSRAVGD
+263 QQALPLRRAVGD
-277 RSGEAVT
+277 RSG
-284 LSNIGA
+284 
-290 VYNALGEKQKAL
+290 
-302 DYLQKSL
+302 
-309 LLSRAVGDRS
+309 
-319 QEATTL
+319 EATTL

-348 LPLDRA
+348 LHLDRA
-354 VGNRQGEAVILS
+354 VGDRSGEATTLS
-366 NIGGVYLN
+366 NIGL
-374 LGEKQKALDYYQQ
+374 
-387 ALPLLQAVGDRRGEA
+387 
-402 ITLNNIGGVYSDLG
+402 VYSDLG

-422 DYYQQALPLSRAVGD
+422 DYYQQALPL
-437 RLQEAITLNNIGVV
+437 
-451 YLNLGEKQKALDY
+451 
-464 FQQSLPLRRAVGDR
+464 RRAVGDR
-478 AGEAITLHNIG
+478 SGEAVTLINIG

-506 QALPLSRAVGDRSQ
+506 QALPLWRAVGDRSGEATTLSNIGLVYSDLGEKQKALDYYQQALPLRRAVGDRSGEAITLNNIGRVYDALGEKQKALDNYQQALPIMRAVGNRTGEAVTLNNIGFVYDDLGEKQKALDYYQQSLPLSRAVGDRAG
-520 EATTLNNIG
+520 EANTLNNIG

-542 DSLEK
+542 NSWEQ
-547 SANLILE
+547 SANLILD

-568 ESEQGTSIALVDLLI
+568 ESQQGTSIALVDLLI

-707 IDNVE
+707 RNNVE

-723 TLQVQQV
+723 TLKVQQV
-730 PVPKDLNQRLQRYA
+730 PVPKDLNERLQRYA

-759 SQLYDLLIRPIEGQ
+759 SQLYDLLIRPIEAQ

-779 LAIIATGALQRIPFE
+779 LAIIATGALQRISFE

-911 ANSQQYEL
+911 ANKREYEL

-945 EVGLAGLAYV
+945 GVGLAGLAYV

-1030 DGQELGAGGR
+1030 DGQELGANGR

>member
-1 MKIGLGIL
+1 MKTGLGIL

-21 TVIASPLLVQT
+21 TVMASPLLVQT

-239 QEAIILTGIGGVYD
+239 QEATTLNNIGLVYD
-253 ALGEKQKALD
+253 NLGEKQKALD
-263 YFQQALPLSRAVGD
+263 YYQQALSLSRAVGD
-277 RSGEAVT
+277 RAVEATT
-284 LSNIGA
+284 LSNIGL
-290 VYNALGEKQKAL
+290 VYLTLGENQKAL

-631 ARQLEAR
+631 ARQLEAL

-730 PVPKDLNQRLQRYA
+730 PVPKDLNERLQRYA

-759 SQLYDLLIRPIEGQ
+759 YQLYDLLIRPIEAQ

-794 TLYDSQTQQYLL
+794 TLYDNQTQQYLL

-831 SVLVFANPRPTQVE
+831 SVLVFANPHPTQAE
-845 LIGTEAQADFLQKTY
+845 LIGTETQADFLQKTY

-869 QATLDAFLSQSPR
+869 QATLDTFLSQSPR

-900 SLGMKPNTLLF
+900 SLGMNANTLLF
-911 ANSQQYEL
+911 ANKREYEL

-945 EVGLAGLAYV
+945 GVGLAGLAYV

-975 QYSQQNSPEL
+975 QYPQQNSPEL

>member
-1 MKIGLGIL
+1 
-9 LSLGLVVTAPHL
+9 
-21 TVIASPLLVQT
+21 
-32 DLRQEADRLYQESLE
+32 
-47 LFQSGT
+47 
-53 LEGYQG
+53 
-59 ALGKLQQALKL
+59 
-70 YQQLDSKLEQALV
+70 
-83 LNGLG
+83 
-88 RIYDALGEKQKA
+88 
-100 LDFYQQSLLLSRAVG
+100 
-115 DRSQEI
+115 
-121 TALNNIGGVYNDLG
+121 
-135 EKQKALDYFQQALL
+135 
-149 LSRAVGEDRSQE
+149 
-161 AIILTGIGGVYDAL
+161 
-175 GEKQKAL
+175 
-182 DYFQQALPLS
+182 
-192 RAVGDR
+192 VGDR
-198 SGEAVTLSNIG
+198 SG
-209 AVYNALGEK
+209 
-218 QKALDYL
+218 
-225 QKSLLLS
+225 
-232 RAVGDRS
+232 
-239 QEAIILTGIGGVYD
+239 
-253 ALGEKQKALD
+253 
-263 YFQQALPLSRAVGD
+263 
-277 RSGEAVT
+277 
-284 LSNIGA
+284 
-290 VYNALGEKQKAL
+290 
-302 DYLQKSL
+302 
-309 LLSRAVGDRS
+309 
-319 QEATTL
+319 EATTL
-325 SNIGAVYDALGEKQ
+325 SNIGL
-339 KALDYYQQA
+339 
-348 LPLDRA
+348 
-354 VGNRQGEAVILS
+354 
-366 NIGGVYLN
+366 
-374 LGEKQKALDYYQQ
+374 
-387 ALPLLQAVGDRRGEA
+387 
-402 ITLNNIGGVYSDLG
+402 VYSDLG

-422 DYYQQALPLSRAVGD
+422 DYYQQALPL
-437 RLQEAITLNNIGVV
+437 
-451 YLNLGEKQKALDY
+451 
-464 FQQSLPLRRAVGDR
+464 RRAVGDR
-478 AGEAITLHNIG
+478 SGEAVTLINIG

-506 QALPLSRAVGDRSQ
+506 QALPLWRAVGDRSGEATTLSNIGLVYSDLGEKQKALDYYQQALPLRRAVGDRSGEAITLNNIGRVYDALGEKQKALDNYQQALPIMRAVGNRTGEAVTLNNIGFVYDDLGEKQKALDYYQQSLPLSRAVGDRAG
-520 EATTLNNIG
+520 EANTLNNIG

-542 DSLEK
+542 NSWEQ
-547 SANLILE
+547 SANLILD

-568 ESEQGTSIALVDLLI
+568 ESQQGTSIALVDLLI

-707 IDNVE
+707 RNNVE

-723 TLQVQQV
+723 TLKVQQV
-730 PVPKDLNQRLQRYA
+730 PVPKDLNERLQRYA

-759 SQLYDLLIRPIEGQ
+759 SQLYDLLIRPIEAQ

-779 LAIIATGALQRIPFE
+779 LAIIATGALQRISFE

-911 ANSQQYEL
+911 ANKREYEL

-945 EVGLAGLAYV
+945 GVGLAGLAYV

-1030 DGQELGAGGR
+1030 DGQELGANGR

>member
-1 MKIGLGIL
+1 MKTGLGIL

-32 DLRQEADRLYQESLE
+32 DLRQEADRLYQEGFE

-59 ALGKLQQALKL
+59 ALGKYQQALKL
-70 YQQLDSKLEQALV
+70 YQQLDSKSEQASILT
-83 LNGLG
+83 GLG
-88 RIYDALGEKQKA
+88 HIYDALREKQTALDYYQQALILSQTVGDHSQEAATLNSIGEIYNNLGEKKKALDYYQRALILSQTVDDHHGESAILNNIGDIYADLGEQQTALRYYRQALPIRRAEGDHAAEARILARIGKVYSALGEKQKA
-100 LDFYQQSLLLSRAVG
+100 LDYYQQSLPLSLAAG
-115 DRSQEI
+115 DH
-121 TALNNIGGVYNDLG
+121 
-135 EKQKALDYFQQALL
+135 
-149 LSRAVGEDRSQE
+149 SQE
-161 AIILTGIGGVYDAL
+161 AATLSNIGAVYDAL

-182 DYFQQALPLS
+182 DYFQQSLHLS
-192 RAVGDR
+192 RAVGD
-198 SGEAVTLSNIG
+198 SGGEAAILTGIG
-209 AVYNALGEK
+209 AVYYSLGEK
-218 QKALDYL
+218 QKALDY
-225 QKSLLLS
+225 
-232 RAVGDRS
+232 
-239 QEAIILTGIGGVYD
+239 Y
-253 ALGEKQKALD
+253 
-263 YFQQALPLSRAVGD
+263 QQALPLRRAVGD
-277 RSGEAVT
+277 RSG
-284 LSNIGA
+284 
-290 VYNALGEKQKAL
+290 
-302 DYLQKSL
+302 
-309 LLSRAVGDRS
+309 
-319 QEATTL
+319 EATTL

-348 LPLDRA
+348 LPLWRA
-354 VGNRQGEAVILS
+354 VGNRSGEAV
-366 NIGGVYLN
+366 
-374 LGEKQKALDYYQQ
+374 
-387 ALPLLQAVGDRRGEA
+387 
-402 ITLNNIGGVYSDLG
+402 TLNNIG
-416 EKQKAL
+416 
-422 DYYQQALPLSRAVGD
+422 R
-437 RLQEAITLNNIGVV
+437 
-451 YLNLGEKQKALDY
+451 
-464 FQQSLPLRRAVGDR
+464 
-478 AGEAITLHNIG
+478 
-489 AVYSALGE
+489 
-497 KQKALDYYQ
+497 
-506 QALPLSRAVGDRSQ
+506 
-520 EATTLNNIG
+520 
-529 FVYRDQ
+529 VYRDQ
-535 GKPEVAI
+535 GKPESAI
-542 DSLEK
+542 DSWEQ
-547 SANLILE
+547 SANLILD

-601 DLVDYDR
+601 DLVDYER

-614 QVKNPVA
+614 QVQNPVA
-621 NQAYQEWKAQ
+621 NQAYQDWKAQ
-631 ARQLEAR
+631 ARKLEAL

-648 TLSRQVRQ
+648 TLSQQVLQ
-656 QEAALSE
+656 QRAALNE

-707 IDNVE
+707 IDSVE

-723 TLQVQQV
+723 TLKVQQV
-730 PVPKDLNQRLQRYA
+730 PVPKDLNELLQRYA

-759 SQLYDLLIRPIEGQ
+759 SQLYDLLIRPMAAQ

-794 TLYDSQTQQYLL
+794 TLYDNQSQQYLL

-831 SVLVFANPRPTQVE
+831 SVLVFANPRPTQAE

-869 QATLDAFLSQSPR
+869 QATLDTFLSQSPR

-900 SLGMKPNTLLF
+900 SLGMKANTLLF
-911 ANSQQYEL
+911 ANKREYEL

-993 FYTNL
+993 FYANL

-1030 DGQELGAGGR
+1030 DGQAVGASGR

>member
-1 MKIGLGIL
+1 M
-9 LSLGLVVTAPHL
+9 

-32 DLRQEADRLYQESLE
+32 DLRQEADRLFKEGFE

-59 ALGKLQQALKL
+59 ALGKLREALKL
-70 YQQLDSKLEQALV
+70 YQQLDSKLEQAFV
-83 LNGLG
+83 LDGLG
-88 RIYDALGEKQKA
+88 RIYDALREKQTALDYYQQALILSQTVGDHSQEAATLNSIGEIYNNLGEKKKALDYYQRALILSQTVDDHHGESAILNNIGDIYADLGEQQTALRYYRQALPIRRAEGDHAAEARILARIGKVYSALGEKQKA
-100 LDFYQQSLLLSRAVG
+100 LDYYQQSLPLSLAAG
-115 DRSQEI
+115 DH
-121 TALNNIGGVYNDLG
+121 
-135 EKQKALDYFQQALL
+135 
-149 LSRAVGEDRSQE
+149 SQE
-161 AIILTGIGGVYDAL
+161 AATLSNIGAVYDAL

-182 DYFQQALPLS
+182 DYFQQSLPLS
-192 RAVGDR
+192 RAVGD
-198 SGEAVTLSNIG
+198 SGGEAAILTGIG
-209 AVYNALGEK
+209 AVYYSLGEK
-218 QKALDYL
+218 QKALDYYQQAL
-225 QKSLLLS
+225 PLR
-232 RAVGDRS
+232 RAVGDPSGEATTLSNIGAVYSDLGEKQKALDYYQQSLPLRRAVSDRS
-239 QEAIILTGIGGVYD
+239 GEATTLNNIGGVYHD
-253 ALGEKQKALD
+253 LGEKQKALD
-263 YFQQALPLSRAVGD
+263 YFQQALPLRRAVGD
-277 RSGEAVT
+277 RSG
-284 LSNIGA
+284 
-290 VYNALGEKQKAL
+290 
-302 DYLQKSL
+302 
-309 LLSRAVGDRS
+309 
-319 QEATTL
+319 EATTL

-339 KALDYYQQA
+339 KALDY
-348 LPLDRA
+348 L
-354 VGNRQGEAVILS
+354 
-366 NIGGVYLN
+366 
-374 LGEKQKALDYYQQ
+374 
-387 ALPLLQAVGDRRGEA
+387 
-402 ITLNNIGGVYSDLG
+402 
-416 EKQKAL
+416 
-422 DYYQQALPLSRAVGD
+422 QQALPLSRAVGN
-437 RLQEAITLNNIGVV
+437 RSGEAVTLSNIG
-451 YLNLGEKQKALDY
+451 L
-464 FQQSLPLRRAVGDR
+464 
-478 AGEAITLHNIG
+478 I
-489 AVYSALGE
+489 
-497 KQKALDYYQ
+497 
-506 QALPLSRAVGDRSQ
+506 
-520 EATTLNNIG
+520 
-529 FVYRDQ
+529 YRDQ
-535 GKPEVAI
+535 GKPESAI
-542 DSLEK
+542 DSWEQ
-547 SANLILE
+547 SANLILD

-568 ESEQGTSIALVDLLI
+568 ETNRGTSIALVDLLI

-631 ARQLEAR
+631 ARQLEAL

-648 TLSRQVRQ
+648 TLSRQVLQ
-656 QEAALSE
+656 QQAALNE
-663 QAEILVEKY
+663 QAETLVEKY

-692 LPANTTLLQPVLLTG
+692 LPANTTLLQPVLLMG
-707 IDNVE
+707 IDKVE
-712 HTVALFILTRT
+712 NTVALFTLTRT
-723 TLQVQQV
+723 TLKVQQV
-730 PVPKDLNQRLQRYA
+730 PVPDDLNQLLQRYA
-744 SQLESDLE
+744 NQLESDLE

-759 SQLYDLLIRPIEGQ
+759 SQLYDLLIRPMAAQ

-794 TLYDSQTQQYLL
+794 TLYDNQTQQYLL

-825 PKVNNP
+825 PKGNNF
-831 SVLVFANPRPTQVE
+831 SVLAFANPRPTQAE
-845 LIGTEAQADFLQKTY
+845 LIGTEAQADFLQQTY
-860 ANSQIYKHQ
+860 PNSQIYKHQ
-869 QATLDAFLSQSPR
+869 QATLDTFLSQSPR

-900 SLGMKPNTLLF
+900 SLGMKANTLLF
-911 ANSQQYEL
+911 ANKREYEL

-945 EVGLAGLAYV
+945 GVGLAGLAYV

-993 FYTNL
+993 FYANL

-1030 DGQELGAGGR
+1030 DGQAVGANGR

>member
-1 MKIGLGIL
+1 MKTGLGIL

-21 TVIASPLLVQT
+21 TVMASPLLVQT
-32 DLRQEADRLYQESLE
+32 DLRQEADRLLQEAFE

-59 ALGKLQQALKL
+59 ALGKYQQALKL

-83 LNGLG
+83 LTSLG
-88 RIYDALGEKQKA
+88 RIYDDLGEKQKA
-100 LDFYQQSLLLSRAVG
+100 LDFYQQALPLRRAVG
-115 DRSQEI
+115 DRRGEAV
-121 TALNNIGGVYNDLG
+121 TLNNIGAVYSALGEKQKALDYYQQALPILQSVGNRAVEATTLNNIGLVYSDLG
-135 EKQKALDYFQQALL
+135 EKQKALDYLQQALPL
-149 LSRAVGEDRSQE
+149 WRAVGDRSGE
-161 AIILTGIGGVYDAL
+161 AITLTGIGLIYDNL

-182 DYFQQALPLS
+182 DCYQQSLTLS

-209 AVYNALGEK
+209 AVYDDLGEK
-218 QKALDYL
+218 QKALDFY
-225 QKSLLLS
+225 
-232 RAVGDRS
+232 
-239 QEAIILTGIGGVYD
+239 
-253 ALGEKQKALD
+253 
-263 YFQQALPLSRAVGD
+263 QQALPLRRAVGD
-277 RSGEAVT
+277 RSG
-284 LSNIGA
+284 
-290 VYNALGEKQKAL
+290 
-302 DYLQKSL
+302 
-309 LLSRAVGDRS
+309 
-319 QEATTL
+319 EATTL

-348 LPLDRA
+348 LHLDRA
-354 VGNRQGEAVILS
+354 VGDRSGEATTLS
-366 NIGGVYLN
+366 NIGL
-374 LGEKQKALDYYQQ
+374 
-387 ALPLLQAVGDRRGEA
+387 
-402 ITLNNIGGVYSDLG
+402 VYSDLG

-422 DYYQQALPLSRAVGD
+422 DYYQQALPLR
-437 RLQEAITLNNIGVV
+437 
-451 YLNLGEKQKALDY
+451 KALDY
-464 FQQSLPLRRAVGDR
+464 YQQALPLRRAVGDR
-478 AGEAITLHNIG
+478 SGEAITLNNIG
-489 AVYSALGE
+489 RVYDALGEKQKALDNYQQALPIMRAVGNRTGEAVTLNNIGFVYDDLGE

-506 QALPLSRAVGDRSQ
+506 QSLPLSRAVGDRAG
-520 EATTLNNIG
+520 EANTLNNIG

-542 DSLEK
+542 NSWEQ
-547 SANLILE
+547 SANLILD

-568 ESEQGTSIALVDLLI
+568 ESQQGTSIALVDLLI

-707 IDNVE
+707 RNNVE

-723 TLQVQQV
+723 TLKVQQV
-730 PVPKDLNQRLQRYA
+730 PVPKDLNERLQRYA

-759 SQLYDLLIRPIEGQ
+759 SQLYDLLIRPIEAQ

-779 LAIIATGALQRIPFE
+779 LAIIATGALQRISFE

-911 ANSQQYEL
+911 ANKREYEL

-945 EVGLAGLAYV
+945 GVGLAGLAYV

-1030 DGQELGAGGR
+1030 DGQELGANGR

>member
-1 MKIGLGIL
+1 L
-9 LSLGLVVTAPHL
+9 
-21 TVIASPLLVQT
+21 
-32 DLRQEADRLYQESLE
+32 
-47 LFQSGT
+47 
-53 LEGYQG
+53 
-59 ALGKLQQALKL
+59 
-70 YQQLDSKLEQALV
+70 
-83 LNGLG
+83 
-88 RIYDALGEKQKA
+88 
-100 LDFYQQSLLLSRAVG
+100 
-115 DRSQEI
+115 
-121 TALNNIGGVYNDLG
+121 
-135 EKQKALDYFQQALL
+135 
-149 LSRAVGEDRSQE
+149 
-161 AIILTGIGGVYDAL
+161 VYD
-175 GEKQKAL
+175 
-182 DYFQQALPLS
+182 D
-192 RAVGDR
+192 
-198 SGEAVTLSNIG
+198 
-209 AVYNALGEK
+209 
-218 QKALDYL
+218 
-225 QKSLLLS
+225 
-232 RAVGDRS
+232 
-239 QEAIILTGIGGVYD
+239 
-253 ALGEKQKALD
+253 
-263 YFQQALPLSRAVGD
+263 
-277 RSGEAVT
+277 
-284 LSNIGA
+284 
-290 VYNALGEKQKAL
+290 
-302 DYLQKSL
+302 
-309 LLSRAVGDRS
+309 
-319 QEATTL
+319 
-325 SNIGAVYDALGEKQ
+325 LGEKQ

-348 LPLDRA
+348 LSLR
-354 VGNRQGEAVILS
+354 R
-366 NIGGVYLN
+366 
-374 LGEKQKALDYYQQ
+374 
-387 ALPLLQAVGDRRGEA
+387 AVGDREGEA
-402 ITLNNIGGVYSDLG
+402 NTLNNIGVVYDDLG

-437 RLQEAITLNNIGVV
+437 R
-451 YLNLGEKQKALDY
+451 
-464 FQQSLPLRRAVGDR
+464 
-478 AGEAITLHNIG
+478 AGEAIILTGIG
-489 AVYSALGE
+489 L
-497 KQKALDYYQ
+497 
-506 QALPLSRAVGDRSQ
+506 
-520 EATTLNNIG
+520 
-529 FVYRDQ
+529 VYRDQ

-542 DSLEK
+542 NSWEQ
-547 SANLILE
+547 SANLILD

-568 ESEQGTSIALVDLLI
+568 ETNRGTSIALVDLLI

-663 QAEILVEKY
+663 QAEILVEQY

-730 PVPKDLNQRLQRYA
+730 PVPKDLNERLQRYA

-759 SQLYDLLIRPIEGQ
+759 SQLYDLLIRPMAAQ
-773 IAPNQT
+773 ISPNQT

-794 TLYDSQTQQYLL
+794 TLYDNQTQQYLL

-869 QATLDAFLSQSPR
+869 QATLDTFLSQSPR

-900 SLGMKPNTLLF
+900 SLGMKANTLLF
-911 ANSQQYEL
+911 ANKREYEL

-945 EVGLAGLAYV
+945 GVGLAGLAYV

-998 QQGMTKAEAL
+998 QQ
-1008 RQAKLAHIDL
+1008 
-1018 HPFFW
+1018 
-1023 AAFILIG
+1023 
-1030 DGQELGAGGR
+1030 

>member
-1 MKIGLGIL
+1 MKTGLGIL

-21 TVIASPLLVQT
+21 TVMASPLLVQT
-32 DLRQEADRLYQESLE
+32 DLRQEADRLLQEAFE

-59 ALGKLQQALKL
+59 ALGKYQQALKL

-83 LNGLG
+83 LTSLG
-88 RIYDALGEKQKA
+88 RIYDDLGEKQKA
-100 LDFYQQSLLLSRAVG
+100 LDFYQQA
-115 DRSQEI
+115 
-121 TALNNIGGVYNDLG
+121 
-135 EKQKALDYFQQALL
+135 
-149 LSRAVGEDRSQE
+149 
-161 AIILTGIGGVYDAL
+161 
-175 GEKQKAL
+175 
-182 DYFQQALPLS
+182 
-192 RAVGDR
+192 
-198 SGEAVTLSNIG
+198 
-209 AVYNALGEK
+209 
-218 QKALDYL
+218 
-225 QKSLLLS
+225 
-232 RAVGDRS
+232 
-239 QEAIILTGIGGVYD
+239 
-253 ALGEKQKALD
+253 
-263 YFQQALPLSRAVGD
+263 
-277 RSGEAVT
+277 
-284 LSNIGA
+284 
-290 VYNALGEKQKAL
+290 
-302 DYLQKSL
+302 
-309 LLSRAVGDRS
+309 
-319 QEATTL
+319 
-325 SNIGAVYDALGEKQ
+325 
-339 KALDYYQQA
+339 
-348 LPLDRA
+348 
-354 VGNRQGEAVILS
+354 
-366 NIGGVYLN
+366 
-374 LGEKQKALDYYQQ
+374 
-387 ALPLLQAVGDRRGEA
+387 
-402 ITLNNIGGVYSDLG
+402 
-416 EKQKAL
+416 
-422 DYYQQALPLSRAVGD
+422 
-437 RLQEAITLNNIGVV
+437 
-451 YLNLGEKQKALDY
+451 
-464 FQQSLPLRRAVGDR
+464 LPLRRAVGDR
-478 AGEAITLHNIG
+478 RGEAVTLNNIG

-506 QALPLSRAVGDRSQ
+506 QALPILQSVGNRAVEATTLNNIGLVYSDLGEKQKALDYLQQALPLWRAVGDRSGEAITLTGIGLIYDNLGEKQKALDCYQQSLTLSRAVGDRSGEAVTLSNIGAVYDDLGEKQ
-520 EATTLNNIG
+520 KALDFYQQALPLRRAVGDRSGEATTLSNIGAVYDALGEKQNALDYYQQALPLWRAVGDRSGEATTLSNIGLVYSDLGEKQKALDYYQQALPLRRAVGDRSGEAITLNNIGRVYDALGEKQKALDNYQQALPIMRAVGNRTGEAVTLNNIGFVYDDLGEKQKALDYYQQSLPLSRAVGDRAGEANTLNNIG

-542 DSLEK
+542 NSWEQ
-547 SANLILE
+547 SANLILD

-568 ESEQGTSIALVDLLI
+568 ESQQGTSIALVDLLI

-707 IDNVE
+707 RNNVE

-723 TLQVQQV
+723 TLKVQQV
-730 PVPKDLNQRLQRYA
+730 PVPKDLNERLQRYA

-759 SQLYDLLIRPIEGQ
+759 SQLYDLLIRPIEAQ

-779 LAIIATGALQRIPFE
+779 LAIIATGALQRISFE

-911 ANSQQYEL
+911 ANKREYEL

-945 EVGLAGLAYV
+945 GVGLAGLAYV

-1030 DGQELGAGGR
+1030 DGQELGANGR

>member
-1 MKIGLGIL
+1 M
-9 LSLGLVVTAPHL
+9 
-21 TVIASPLLVQT
+21 ASPLLVQT
-32 DLRQEADRLYQESLE
+32 DLRQEADRLLQEGAE
-47 LFQSGT
+47 LFQLGT

-59 ALGKLQQALKL
+59 ALGKWKQALQL
-70 YQQLDSKLEQALV
+70 YQQLDSKSEQALV
-83 LNGLG
+83 LTGLG
-88 RIYDALGEKQKA
+88 RIYDLLGEKQKA
-100 LDFYQQSLLLSRAVG
+100 LNYYQQALPIVRAVG
-115 DRSQEI
+115 NPTGES
-121 TALNNIGGVYNDLG
+121 TLLNNIGLVY
-135 EKQKALDYFQQALL
+135 
-149 LSRAVGEDRSQE
+149 S
-161 AIILTGIGGVYDAL
+161 AL

-182 DYFQQALPLS
+182 DYYQQALSLS
-192 RAVGDR
+192 RAVGNR
-198 SGEAVTLSNIG
+198 AGEAGTLNNIG
-209 AVYNALGEK
+209 
-218 QKALDYL
+218 
-225 QKSLLLS
+225 S
-232 RAVGDRS
+232 
-239 QEAIILTGIGGVYD
+239 
-253 ALGEKQKALD
+253 
-263 YFQQALPLSRAVGD
+263 
-277 RSGEAVT
+277 
-284 LSNIGA
+284 
-290 VYNALGEKQKAL
+290 
-302 DYLQKSL
+302 
-309 LLSRAVGDRS
+309 
-319 QEATTL
+319 
-325 SNIGAVYDALGEKQ
+325 VYDALGEKQ

-348 LPLDRA
+348 LPLSRA
-354 VGNRQGEAVILS
+354 VGDRAGEAVTLN
-366 NIGGVYLN
+366 NIGAVYN
-374 LGEKQKALDYYQQ
+374 ALGEKQKALDYYQQ
-387 ALPLLQAVGDRRGEA
+387 ALPLSRAVGDRTGEA
-402 ITLNNIGGVYSDLG
+402 VTLNNIGAVYDDLG

-437 RLQEAITLNNIGVV
+437 RSREAATLNNIGGV
-451 YLNLGEKQKALDY
+451 YN
-464 FQQSLPLRRAVGDR
+464 
-478 AGEAITLHNIG
+478 
-489 AVYSALGE
+489 ALGE

-506 QALPLSRAVGDRSQ
+506 QALPLRRAVGDRSG
-520 EATTLNNIG
+520 EATTLSNIG

-542 DSLEK
+542 NSLEK
-547 SANLILE
+547 SANLILD

-568 ESEQGTSIALVDLLI
+568 ESERGTSIALVDLLI

-614 QVKNPVA
+614 QVQNPVA

-631 ARQLEAR
+631 ARQLEAL

-648 TLSRQVRQ
+648 TLSQQVRQ

-707 IDNVE
+707 IDNVD
-712 HTVALFILTRT
+712 TVALFILTRT
-723 TLQVQQV
+723 TLKVQQV
-730 PVPKDLNQRLQRYA
+730 PVPKDINERLQRYA

-759 SQLYDLLIRPIEGQ
+759 SQLYDLLIRPIEAQ

-794 TLYDSQTQQYLL
+794 TLYDNQSQQYLL

-825 PKVNNP
+825 PKVDNP
-831 SVLVFANPRPTQVE
+831 SVLAFANPRPTQVE

-869 QATLDAFLSQSPR
+869 QATLDTFLSQSPR

-900 SLGMKPNTLLF
+900 SLGMKANTLLF
-911 ANSQQYEL
+911 ANKREYEL

-993 FYTNL
+993 FYANL

-1030 DGQELGAGGR
+1030 DGQAVGASGR

>member
-1 MKIGLGIL
+1 MKTGLGIL

-32 DLRQEADRLYQESLE
+32 DLRQEADRLRQEGFE
-47 LFQSGT
+47 LFQLGT

-59 ALGKLQQALKL
+59 ALGKYQQALKL

-83 LNGLG
+83 LTSLG
-88 RIYDALGEKQKA
+88 RIYD
-100 LDFYQQSLLLSRAVG
+100 D
-115 DRSQEI
+115 
-121 TALNNIGGVYNDLG
+121 
-135 EKQKALDYFQQALL
+135 
-149 LSRAVGEDRSQE
+149 
-161 AIILTGIGGVYDAL
+161 
-175 GEKQKAL
+175 
-182 DYFQQALPLS
+182 
-192 RAVGDR
+192 
-198 SGEAVTLSNIG
+198 
-209 AVYNALGEK
+209 
-218 QKALDYL
+218 
-225 QKSLLLS
+225 
-232 RAVGDRS
+232 
-239 QEAIILTGIGGVYD
+239 
-253 ALGEKQKALD
+253 
-263 YFQQALPLSRAVGD
+263 
-277 RSGEAVT
+277 
-284 LSNIGA
+284 
-290 VYNALGEKQKAL
+290 
-302 DYLQKSL
+302 
-309 LLSRAVGDRS
+309 
-319 QEATTL
+319 
-325 SNIGAVYDALGEKQ
+325 LGEKQ

-348 LPLDRA
+348 LPLWRA
-354 VGNRQGEAVILS
+354 VGAAEGTQSARAGEAATLN
-366 NIGGVYLN
+366 NIGFVYAD

-387 ALPLLQAVGDRRGEA
+387 ALPLWRAVGDRSGEAATLNNIGLVYFALGEKQKALDYYQQALSLSRAVGNRSGEAATLSNISLVYSDLGEKQKALDYLQQAVPLSQAVGDRSGEA
-402 ITLNNIGGVYSDLG
+402 VTLSNIGGVYSDLG

-437 RLQEAITLNNIGVV
+437 R
-451 YLNLGEKQKALDY
+451 
-464 FQQSLPLRRAVGDR
+464 
-478 AGEAITLHNIG
+478 
-489 AVYSALGE
+489 
-497 KQKALDYYQ
+497 
-506 QALPLSRAVGDRSQ
+506 SR
-520 EATTLNNIG
+520 EATTLSNIG
-529 FVYRDQ
+529 LIYRDQ
-535 GKPEVAI
+535 GKLEVAL
-542 DSLEK
+542 DSWEQ
-547 SANLILE
+547 SANLILY

-568 ESEQGTSIALVDLLI
+568 ESKQGTSIALVDLLI

-614 QVKNPVA
+614 QVQNPVA
-621 NQAYQEWKAQ
+621 NQAYQDWKAQ
-631 ARQLEAR
+631 ARKLEAL
-638 RQELQTNFSD
+638 RQELQTNFSEV
-648 TLSRQVRQ
+648 LSQQVLQ
-656 QEAALSE
+656 QRAALNE

-707 IDNVE
+707 IDSVE

-723 TLQVQQV
+723 TLKVQQV
-730 PVPKDLNQRLQRYA
+730 PVPKDLNELLQRYA

-759 SQLYDLLIRPIEGQ
+759 SQLYDLLIRPMAAQ

-794 TLYDSQTQQYLL
+794 TLYDNQSQQYLL

-869 QATLDAFLSQSPR
+869 QATLDTFLSQSPR

-911 ANSQQYEL
+911 ANKREYEL

-945 EVGLAGLAYV
+945 GVGLAGLAYV

-1030 DGQELGAGGR
+1030 DGQELGASGR

>member
-1 MKIGLGIL
+1 MKTGLGIL

-70 YQQLDSKLEQALV
+70 YEQLDSKSEQALV
-83 LNGLG
+83 LTGLG
-88 RIYDALGEKQKA
+88 RIY
-100 LDFYQQSLLLSRAVG
+100 S
-115 DRSQEI
+115 
-121 TALNNIGGVYNDLG
+121 
-135 EKQKALDYFQQALL
+135 
-149 LSRAVGEDRSQE
+149 
-161 AIILTGIGGVYDAL
+161 AL

-182 DYFQQALPLS
+182 DYYQQALPLS

-198 SGEAVTLSNIG
+198 YG
-209 AVYNALGEK
+209 
-218 QKALDYL
+218 
-225 QKSLLLS
+225 
-232 RAVGDRS
+232 
-239 QEAIILTGIGGVYD
+239 EAIILTG
-253 ALGEKQKALD
+253 
-263 YFQQALPLSRAVGD
+263 
-277 RSGEAVT
+277 
-284 LSNIGA
+284 
-290 VYNALGEKQKAL
+290 
-302 DYLQKSL
+302 
-309 LLSRAVGDRS
+309 
-319 QEATTL
+319 
-325 SNIGAVYDALGEKQ
+325 IGAVYDALGEKQ

-354 VGNRQGEAVILS
+354 VGNRQGEAVILN
-366 NIGGVYLN
+366 NIGRVYDA
-374 LGEKQKALDYYQQ
+374 LGEKNKALDYYQQ
-387 ALPLLQAVGDRRGEA
+387 ALPLLQAVGDRSGEA
-402 ITLNNIGGVYSDLG
+402 TTLSNIGAVYSDLG

-437 RLQEAITLNNIGVV
+437 RSGEATTLNNIGLV
-451 YLNLGEKQKALDY
+451 YSDLGEKQKALDY
-464 FQQSLPLRRAVGDR
+464 YQQALPLRRAVGDR
-478 AGEAITLHNIG
+478 SGEANTLNNIG
-489 AVYSALGE
+489 GVYDDLGE

-520 EATTLNNIG
+520 EATTLSNIG
-529 FVYRDQ
+529 LIYRDQ

-542 DSLEK
+542 NSWEK

-631 ARQLEAR
+631 ARQLEAL

-656 QEAALSE
+656 QEAALSEQAEILVEGQVKNPVANQAYQEWQAQARQLEAQRQELQTNFSDTLSRQVRQQEAALNE

-723 TLQVQQV
+723 TLKVQQV
-730 PVPKDLNQRLQRYA
+730 PVPKDLNERLQRYA

-759 SQLYDLLIRPIEGQ
+759 SQLYDLLIRPIEAQ

-794 TLYDSQTQQYLL
+794 TLYDNQTQQYLL

-900 SLGMKPNTLLF
+900 SLGMKANTLLF
-911 ANSQQYEL
+911 ANKREYEL

-945 EVGLAGLAYV
+945 GVGLAGLAYV

-1030 DGQELGAGGR
+1030 DGQELGASGR

>member
-1 MKIGLGIL
+1 MKTGLGIL

-21 TVIASPLLVQT
+21 TVMASPLLVQT
-32 DLRQEADRLYQESLE
+32 DLRQEADRLLQEAFE

-59 ALGKLQQALKL
+59 ALGKYQQALKL

-83 LNGLG
+83 LTSLG
-88 RIYDALGEKQKA
+88 RIYDDLGEKQKA
-100 LDFYQQSLLLSRAVG
+100 LDFYQQALPLRRAVG
-115 DRSQEI
+115 DRRGEAV
-121 TALNNIGGVYNDLG
+121 TLNNIGAVYSALGEKQKALDYYQQALPILQSVGNRAVEATTLNNIGLVYSDLG
-135 EKQKALDYFQQALL
+135 EKQKALDYLQQALPL
-149 LSRAVGEDRSQE
+149 WRAVGDRSGE
-161 AIILTGIGGVYDAL
+161 AITLTGIGLIYDNL

-182 DYFQQALPLS
+182 DCYQQSLTLS

-209 AVYNALGEK
+209 AVYDDLGEK
-218 QKALDYL
+218 QKALDFY
-225 QKSLLLS
+225 
-232 RAVGDRS
+232 
-239 QEAIILTGIGGVYD
+239 
-253 ALGEKQKALD
+253 
-263 YFQQALPLSRAVGD
+263 QQALPLRRAVGD
-277 RSGEAVT
+277 RSG
-284 LSNIGA
+284 
-290 VYNALGEKQKAL
+290 
-302 DYLQKSL
+302 
-309 LLSRAVGDRS
+309 
-319 QEATTL
+319 EATTL

-348 LPLDRA
+348 LHLDRA
-354 VGNRQGEAVILS
+354 VGDRSGSGEATTLS
-366 NIGGVYLN
+366 NIGL
-374 LGEKQKALDYYQQ
+374 
-387 ALPLLQAVGDRRGEA
+387 
-402 ITLNNIGGVYSDLG
+402 VYSDLG

-422 DYYQQALPLSRAVGD
+422 DYYQQALPLRRAVGD
-437 RLQEAITLNNIGVV
+437 RSGEAITLNNIGRV
-451 YLNLGEKQKALDY
+451 YDALGEKQKALDNY
-464 FQQSLPLRRAVGDR
+464 QQALPIMRAVGNR
-478 AGEAITLHNIG
+478 TGEAVTLNNIG
-489 AVYSALGE
+489 FVYDDLGE

-506 QALPLSRAVGDRSQ
+506 QSLPLSRAVGDRAG
-520 EATTLNNIG
+520 EANTLNNIG

-542 DSLEK
+542 NSWEQ
-547 SANLILE
+547 SANLILD

-568 ESEQGTSIALVDLLI
+568 ESQQGTSIALVDLLI

-707 IDNVE
+707 RNNVE

-723 TLQVQQV
+723 TLKVQQV
-730 PVPKDLNQRLQRYA
+730 PVPKDLNERLQRYA

-759 SQLYDLLIRPIEGQ
+759 SQLYDLLIRPIEAQ

-779 LAIIATGALQRIPFE
+779 LAIIATGALQRISFE

-911 ANSQQYEL
+911 ANKREYEL

-945 EVGLAGLAYV
+945 GVGLAGLAYV

-1030 DGQELGAGGR
+1030 DGQELGANGR

>member
-1 MKIGLGIL
+1 MKTGLGIL

-70 YQQLDSKLEQALV
+70 YEQLDSKSEQALV
-83 LNGLG
+83 LTGLG
-88 RIYDALGEKQKA
+88 RIY
-100 LDFYQQSLLLSRAVG
+100 S
-115 DRSQEI
+115 
-121 TALNNIGGVYNDLG
+121 
-135 EKQKALDYFQQALL
+135 
-149 LSRAVGEDRSQE
+149 
-161 AIILTGIGGVYDAL
+161 
-175 GEKQKAL
+175 
-182 DYFQQALPLS
+182 
-192 RAVGDR
+192 
-198 SGEAVTLSNIG
+198 
-209 AVYNALGEK
+209 
-218 QKALDYL
+218 
-225 QKSLLLS
+225 
-232 RAVGDRS
+232 
-239 QEAIILTGIGGVYD
+239 
-253 ALGEKQKALD
+253 
-263 YFQQALPLSRAVGD
+263 
-277 RSGEAVT
+277 
-284 LSNIGA
+284 
-290 VYNALGEKQKAL
+290 
-302 DYLQKSL
+302 
-309 LLSRAVGDRS
+309 
-319 QEATTL
+319 
-325 SNIGAVYDALGEKQ
+325 ALGEKQ

-348 LPLDRA
+348 LPLW
-354 VGNRQGEAVILS
+354 
-366 NIGGVYLN
+366 
-374 LGEKQKALDYYQQ
+374 
-387 ALPLLQAVGDRRGEA
+387 
-402 ITLNNIGGVYSDLG
+402 
-416 EKQKAL
+416 
-422 DYYQQALPLSRAVGD
+422 
-437 RLQEAITLNNIGVV
+437 
-451 YLNLGEKQKALDY
+451 
-464 FQQSLPLRRAVGDR
+464 RAVGDR
-478 AGEAITLHNIG
+478 AGEATTLNNIG
-489 AVYSALGE
+489 RVYSALGE

-506 QALPLSRAVGDRSQ
+506 QALPLSRAVGDRAV
-520 EATTLNNIG
+520 EAIILTGIGGVYDALGEKQKALDYYQQALSLWRAVGAAEGTQSARSGEAATLNNIGLVYDDLGEKQKALDYYQQALSLSRAVGDREGEASTLNNIGAVYDDLGEKQKALDYYQQALPLWLAVGDRSGEAATLNNIG
-529 FVYRDQ
+529 FVYYALGEQQKALDYYQQALPLSRAVGNRSGEAVTLTGIGLIYRDQ
-535 GKPEVAI
+535 GKLESAI
-542 DSLEK
+542 NSWEQ
-547 SANLILE
+547 SANLILD

-631 ARQLEAR
+631 ARQLEAL

-648 TLSRQVRQ
+648 TLSQQVRQ
-656 QEAALSE
+656 QEAALNE
-663 QAEILVEKY
+663 QAETLVEKY

-723 TLQVQQV
+723 TLKVQQV
-730 PVPKDLNQRLQRYA
+730 PVPKDLNQLLQRYA

-759 SQLYDLLIRPIEGQ
+759 SQLYDLLIRPIEAQ

-794 TLYDSQTQQYLL
+794 TLYDNQTQQYLL

-845 LIGTEAQADFLQKTY
+845 LIGTEAQANFLQKTY

-945 EVGLAGLAYV
+945 GVGLAGLAYV

-1030 DGQELGAGGR
+1030 DGQELGASGR

>member
-1 MKIGLGIL
+1 MKTGLGIL

-21 TVIASPLLVQT
+21 TVMASPLLVQT
-32 DLRQEADRLYQESLE
+32 DLRQEADRLLQEAFE

-59 ALGKLQQALKL
+59 ALGKYQQALKL

-83 LNGLG
+83 LTSLG
-88 RIYDALGEKQKA
+88 RIYDDLGEKQKA
-100 LDFYQQSLLLSRAVG
+100 LDFYQQALPLRRAVG
-115 DRSQEI
+115 DRRGEAV
-121 TALNNIGGVYNDLG
+121 TLNNIGAVYSALGEKQKALDYYQQALPILQSVGNRAVEATTLNNIGLVYSDLG
-135 EKQKALDYFQQALL
+135 EKQKALDYLQQALPL
-149 LSRAVGEDRSQE
+149 WRAVGDRSGE
-161 AIILTGIGGVYDAL
+161 AITLTGIGLIYDNL

-182 DYFQQALPLS
+182 DCYQQSLTLS

-209 AVYNALGEK
+209 AVYDDLGEK
-218 QKALDYL
+218 QKALDFY
-225 QKSLLLS
+225 
-232 RAVGDRS
+232 
-239 QEAIILTGIGGVYD
+239 
-253 ALGEKQKALD
+253 
-263 YFQQALPLSRAVGD
+263 QQALPLRRAVGD
-277 RSGEAVT
+277 RSG
-284 LSNIGA
+284 
-290 VYNALGEKQKAL
+290 
-302 DYLQKSL
+302 
-309 LLSRAVGDRS
+309 
-319 QEATTL
+319 EATTL

-348 LPLDRA
+348 LHLDRA
-354 VGNRQGEAVILS
+354 VGDRSGEATTLS
-366 NIGGVYLN
+366 NIGL
-374 LGEKQKALDYYQQ
+374 
-387 ALPLLQAVGDRRGEA
+387 
-402 ITLNNIGGVYSDLG
+402 VYSDLG

-422 DYYQQALPLSRAVGD
+422 DYYQQALPLRRAVGD
-437 RLQEAITLNNIGVV
+437 RSGEAITLNNIGRV
-451 YLNLGEKQKALDY
+451 YDALGEKQKALDNY
-464 FQQSLPLRRAVGDR
+464 QQALPIMRAVGNR
-478 AGEAITLHNIG
+478 TGEAVTLNNIG
-489 AVYSALGE
+489 FVYDDLGE

-506 QALPLSRAVGDRSQ
+506 QSLPLSRAVGDRAG
-520 EATTLNNIG
+520 EANTLNNIG

-542 DSLEK
+542 NSWEQ
-547 SANLILE
+547 SANLILD

-568 ESEQGTSIALVDLLI
+568 ESQQGTSIALVDLLI

-707 IDNVE
+707 RNNVE

-723 TLQVQQV
+723 TLKVQQV
-730 PVPKDLNQRLQRYA
+730 PVPKDLNERLQRYA

-759 SQLYDLLIRPIEGQ
+759 SQLYDLLIRPIEAQ

-779 LAIIATGALQRIPFE
+779 LAIIATGALQRISFE

-911 ANSQQYEL
+911 ANKREYEL

-945 EVGLAGLAYV
+945 GVGLAGLAYV

-1030 DGQELGAGGR
+1030 DGQELGANGR

>member
-1 MKIGLGIL
+1 MKTGLGIL

-32 DLRQEADRLYQESLE
+32 DLRQEADQLRQEGFE

-70 YQQLDSKLEQALV
+70 YQQLDSKSEQALV
-83 LNGLG
+83 LTGLG
-88 RIYDALGEKQKA
+88 RIYD
-100 LDFYQQSLLLSRAVG
+100 
-115 DRSQEI
+115 
-121 TALNNIGGVYNDLG
+121 DLG
-135 EKQKALDYFQQALL
+135 EKQKALDYYQQALPIV
-149 LSRAVGEDRSQE
+149 RAVGDRKGE
-161 AIILTGIGGVYDAL
+161 AATLYNFGAVYDDL
-175 GEKQKAL
+175 GENQKAL
-182 DYFQQALPLS
+182 DYYQQALPLLQAEGDRTGEATTLNNIGRVYSALGENQKALDYYQQALPLS
-192 RAVGDR
+192 RAVG
-198 SGEAVTLSNIG
+198 G
-209 AVYNALGEK
+209 AEGTQSA
-218 QKALDYL
+218 
-225 QKSLLLS
+225 
-232 RAVGDRS
+232 
-239 QEAIILTGIGGVYD
+239 
-253 ALGEKQKALD
+253 
-263 YFQQALPLSRAVGD
+263 
-277 RSGEAVT
+277 
-284 LSNIGA
+284 
-290 VYNALGEKQKAL
+290 
-302 DYLQKSL
+302 
-309 LLSRAVGDRS
+309 RS

-325 SNIGAVYDALGEKQ
+325 NGIGAVYAGLGEKQ

-348 LPLDRA
+348 LPLRRA
-354 VGNRQGEAVILS
+354 VGDRKGEATTLS
-366 NIGGVYLN
+366 NIGVVY
-374 LGEKQKALDYYQQ
+374 G
-387 ALPLLQAVGDRRGEA
+387 
-402 ITLNNIGGVYSDLG
+402 DLG

-422 DYYQQALPLSRAVGD
+422 DYYQQALPLRRAVGD
-437 RLQEAITLNNIGVV
+437 RSGEATTLNNIGVV
-451 YLNLGEKQKALDY
+451 YEALGEKQKALDY
-464 FQQSLPLRRAVGDR
+464 FQQSLPLRRSVGDR
-478 AGEAITLHNIG
+478 EGEAITLSNIG
-489 AVYSALGE
+489 SVYGNLGE
-497 KQKALDYYQ
+497 KQKALDYFQ
-506 QALPLSRAVGDRSQ
+506 QSLPVSRAVGDRSG
-520 EATTLNNIG
+520 EATTLSNIG
-529 FVYRDQ
+529 LIYRDQ
-535 GKPEVAI
+535 GKPESAI

-601 DLVDYDR
+601 DLVDYER

-631 ARQLEAR
+631 ARQLEAL

-656 QEAALSE
+656 QEAALNE

-707 IDNVE
+707 RNNVE

-723 TLQVQQV
+723 TLKVQQV
-730 PVPKDLNQRLQRYA
+730 PVPKDLNERLQRYA

-752 IVDRALS
+752 IVDRPLS
-759 SQLYDLLIRPIEGQ
+759 SQLYDLLIRPIEAQ

-911 ANSQQYEL
+911 ANKREYEL

-945 EVGLAGLAYV
+945 GVGLAGLAYV

-975 QYSQQNSPEL
+975 QHSQQNSPKL

-993 FYTNL
+993 FYANL

-1030 DGQELGAGGR
+1030 DGQELGANGR

>member
-1 MKIGLGIL
+1 MKTGLGIL

-21 TVIASPLLVQT
+21 TVMASPLLVQT
-32 DLRQEADRLYQESLE
+32 DLRQEADRLLQEAFE

-59 ALGKLQQALKL
+59 ALGKYQQALKL

-83 LNGLG
+83 LTSLG
-88 RIYDALGEKQKA
+88 RIYDDLGEKQKA
-100 LDFYQQSLLLSRAVG
+100 LDFYQQALPLRRAVG
-115 DRSQEI
+115 DRRGEAV
-121 TALNNIGGVYNDLG
+121 TLNNIGAVYSALGEKQKALDYYQQALPILQSVGNRAVEATTLNNIGLVYSDLG
-135 EKQKALDYFQQALL
+135 EKQKALDYLQQALPL
-149 LSRAVGEDRSQE
+149 WRAVGDRSGE
-161 AIILTGIGGVYDAL
+161 AITLTGIGLIYDNL

-182 DYFQQALPLS
+182 DCYQQSLTLS

-209 AVYNALGEK
+209 AVYDDLGEK
-218 QKALDYL
+218 QKALDFY
-225 QKSLLLS
+225 
-232 RAVGDRS
+232 
-239 QEAIILTGIGGVYD
+239 
-253 ALGEKQKALD
+253 
-263 YFQQALPLSRAVGD
+263 QQALPLRRAVGD
-277 RSGEAVT
+277 RSG
-284 LSNIGA
+284 
-290 VYNALGEKQKAL
+290 
-302 DYLQKSL
+302 
-309 LLSRAVGDRS
+309 
-319 QEATTL
+319 EATTL

-348 LPLDRA
+348 LHLDRA
-354 VGNRQGEAVILS
+354 VGDRSGEATTLS
-366 NIGGVYLN
+366 NIGLVYSD
-374 LGEKQKALDYYQQ
+374 LGEKQQALDYYQQ
-387 ALPLLQAVGDRRGEA
+387 ALPL
-402 ITLNNIGGVYSDLG
+402 
-416 EKQKAL
+416 
-422 DYYQQALPLSRAVGD
+422 
-437 RLQEAITLNNIGVV
+437 
-451 YLNLGEKQKALDY
+451 
-464 FQQSLPLRRAVGDR
+464 RRAVGDR
-478 AGEAITLHNIG
+478 SGEAVTLINIG

-506 QALPLSRAVGDRSQ
+506 QALPLWRAVGDRSGEATTLSNIGLVYSDLGEKQKALDYYQQALPLRRAVGDRSGEAITLNNIGRVYDALGEKQKALDNYQQALPIMRAVGNRTGEAVTLNNIGFVYDDLGEKQKALDYYQQSLPLSRAVGDRAG
-520 EATTLNNIG
+520 EANTLNNIG

-542 DSLEK
+542 NSWEQ
-547 SANLILE
+547 SANLILD

-568 ESEQGTSIALVDLLI
+568 ESQQGTSIALVDLLI

-707 IDNVE
+707 RNNVE

-723 TLQVQQV
+723 TLKVQQV
-730 PVPKDLNQRLQRYA
+730 PVPKDLNERLQRYA

-759 SQLYDLLIRPIEGQ
+759 SQLYDLLIRPIEAQ

-779 LAIIATGALQRIPFE
+779 LAIIATGALQRISFE

-911 ANSQQYEL
+911 ANKREYEL

-945 EVGLAGLAYV
+945 GVGLAGLAYV

-1030 DGQELGAGGR
+1030 DGQELGANGR

>member
-1 MKIGLGIL
+1 MKTGLGIL

-32 DLRQEADRLYQESLE
+32 DLRQEADRLLQEGAE

-53 LEGYQG
+53 LQGYQG
-59 ALGKLQQALKL
+59 ALGKWQQALKL
-70 YQQLDSKLEQALV
+70 YQQLDSKLEQAVV
-83 LNGLG
+83 LTGLG
-88 RIYDALGEKQKA
+88 RIYDL
-100 LDFYQQSLLLSRAVG
+100 
-115 DRSQEI
+115 
-121 TALNNIGGVYNDLG
+121 
-135 EKQKALDYFQQALL
+135 
-149 LSRAVGEDRSQE
+149 
-161 AIILTGIGGVYDAL
+161 
-175 GEKQKAL
+175 
-182 DYFQQALPLS
+182 
-192 RAVGDR
+192 
-198 SGEAVTLSNIG
+198 
-209 AVYNALGEK
+209 
-218 QKALDYL
+218 
-225 QKSLLLS
+225 
-232 RAVGDRS
+232 
-239 QEAIILTGIGGVYD
+239 
-253 ALGEKQKALD
+253 
-263 YFQQALPLSRAVGD
+263 
-277 RSGEAVT
+277 
-284 LSNIGA
+284 
-290 VYNALGEKQKAL
+290 
-302 DYLQKSL
+302 
-309 LLSRAVGDRS
+309 
-319 QEATTL
+319 
-325 SNIGAVYDALGEKQ
+325 LGEKQ

-348 LPLDRA
+348 LPIVRA
-354 VGNRQGEAVILS
+354 VGNPTGESILLNNIGLVYSALGEKQKALDYYQQSLPLSRAVGDRGGEAVTLN
-366 NIGGVYLN
+366 NIGSVYSDLGEKQKALDYYQQALPILQSVGNRAGEATTLNNIGLVYRN

-387 ALPLLQAVGDRRGEA
+387 ALPLSRAVGDRAVEA
-402 ITLNNIGGVYSDLG
+402 TTLNSIGAVYSDLG

-437 RLQEAITLNNIGVV
+437 HAGEATTLNNIGGV
-451 YLNLGEKQKALDY
+451 YRNLGEKQKALDY
-464 FQQSLPLRRAVGDR
+464 LQQALPLWRAVGNRTGEAITLTGIGLIYDNLGEKQKALDYYQQSLPLSQAVGDR
-478 AGEAITLHNIG
+478 MGEATTLTNIG

-497 KQKALDYYQ
+497 KQKALDYLQ

-520 EATTLNNIG
+520 EANTLYNIGAVYSDLGEKQKALDYYQQALPLLRAVGDRSGEATTLSNIG
-529 FVYRDQ
+529 LIYRDQ

-542 DSLEK
+542 DSWEQ

-568 ESEQGTSIALVDLLI
+568 ESQQGTSIALVDLLI

-631 ARQLEAR
+631 ARKLEAL

-648 TLSRQVRQ
+648 TLSQQVLQ
-656 QEAALSE
+656 QRAALSE

-723 TLQVQQV
+723 TLKVQQV
-730 PVPKDLNQRLQRYA
+730 PVPKDLNQLLQRYA

-794 TLYDSQTQQYLL
+794 TLYDNQTQQYLL

-945 EVGLAGLAYV
+945 GVGLAGLAYV

>member
-1 MKIGLGIL
+1 MKTGLGIL
-9 LSLGLVVTAPHL
+9 LSLRLVVTAPHL
-21 TVIASPLLVQT
+21 TVMASPLLVQT
-32 DLRQEADRLYQESLE
+32 DLRQEADRLLQEGAE
-47 LFQSGT
+47 LFQLGT

-59 ALGKLQQALKL
+59 ALGKWQQALKL
-70 YQQLDSKLEQALV
+70 YQQLDSKSEQALV
-83 LNGLG
+83 LTSLG
-88 RIYDALGEKQKA
+88 RIY
-100 LDFYQQSLLLSRAVG
+100 S
-115 DRSQEI
+115 
-121 TALNNIGGVYNDLG
+121 DLG
-135 EKQKALDYFQQALL
+135 EKQKALDY
-149 LSRAVGEDRSQE
+149 
-161 AIILTGIGGVYDAL
+161 Y
-175 GEKQKAL
+175 
-182 DYFQQALPLS
+182 QQALPLS

-198 SGEAVTLSNIG
+198 SGEATTLNNIG
-209 AVYNALGEK
+209 LVYSDLGAK
-218 QKALDYL
+218 QKALDYYQQAL
-225 QKSLLLS
+225 PLT
-232 RAVGDRS
+232 RAVGARS
-239 QEAIILTGIGGVYD
+239 GEADTLNNIGRVYSD
-253 ALGEKQKALD
+253 LGEKQKSLD
-263 YFQQALPLSRAVGD
+263 YYQQALPFRRAVGD
-277 RSGEAVT
+277 RSGEA
-284 LSNIGA
+284 
-290 VYNALGEKQKAL
+290 
-302 DYLQKSL
+302 
-309 LLSRAVGDRS
+309 
-319 QEATTL
+319 TTL
-325 SNIGAVYDALGEKQ
+325 NNIGAVYDDLGEKQ

-348 LPLDRA
+348 LPLRRA
-354 VGNRQGEAVILS
+354 VGNRSGEATTLN
-366 NIGGVYLN
+366 NIGLVYSD

-387 ALPLLQAVGDRRGEA
+387 ALPLWRAVGDRSGEA
-402 ITLNNIGGVYSDLG
+402 TTLNNIGGVYSDLG

-422 DYYQQALPLSRAVGD
+422 DYYQQALPLRRAVGN
-437 RLQEAITLNNIGVV
+437 RSGEAVTLNNIG
-451 YLNLGEKQKALDY
+451 L
-464 FQQSLPLRRAVGDR
+464 
-478 AGEAITLHNIG
+478 
-489 AVYSALGE
+489 
-497 KQKALDYYQ
+497 
-506 QALPLSRAVGDRSQ
+506 
-520 EATTLNNIG
+520 
-529 FVYRDQ
+529 VYRDQ

-542 DSLEK
+542 NSLEK
-547 SANLILE
+547 SANLILD

-568 ESEQGTSIALVDLLI
+568 ESERGTSIALVDLLI

-614 QVKNPVA
+614 QVQNPVA

-631 ARQLEAR
+631 ARQLEAL

-648 TLSRQVRQ
+648 TLSQQVRQ

-707 IDNVE
+707 IDNVD
-712 HTVALFILTRT
+712 TVALFILTRT
-723 TLQVQQV
+723 TLKVQQV
-730 PVPKDLNQRLQRYA
+730 PVPKDINERLQRYA

-759 SQLYDLLIRPIEGQ
+759 SQLYDLLIRPIEAQ

-794 TLYDSQTQQYLL
+794 TLYDNQTQQYLL

-869 QATLDAFLSQSPR
+869 QATLDTFLSQSPR

-900 SLGMKPNTLLF
+900 SLGMKANTLLF
-911 ANSQQYEL
+911 ANKREYEL

-993 FYTNL
+993 FYANL

-1030 DGQELGAGGR
+1030 DGQAVGASGR

>member
-1 MKIGLGIL
+1 MKTGLGIL

-21 TVIASPLLVQT
+21 TVMASPLLVQT
-32 DLRQEADRLYQESLE
+32 DLRQEADRLLQEAFE

-59 ALGKLQQALKL
+59 ALGKYQQALKL

-83 LNGLG
+83 LTSLG
-88 RIYDALGEKQKA
+88 RIYDDLGEKQKA
-100 LDFYQQSLLLSRAVG
+100 LDFYQQALPLRRAVG
-115 DRSQEI
+115 DRRGEAV
-121 TALNNIGGVYNDLG
+121 TLNNIGAVYSALGEKQKALDYYQQALPILQSVGNRAVEATTLNNIGLVYSDLG
-135 EKQKALDYFQQALL
+135 EKQKALDYLQQALPL
-149 LSRAVGEDRSQE
+149 WRAVGDRSGE
-161 AIILTGIGGVYDAL
+161 AITLTGIGLIYDNL

-182 DYFQQALPLS
+182 DCYQQSLTLS

-198 SGEAVTLSNIG
+198 SGEAV
-209 AVYNALGEK
+209 
-218 QKALDYL
+218 
-225 QKSLLLS
+225 
-232 RAVGDRS
+232 
-239 QEAIILTGIGGVYD
+239 
-253 ALGEKQKALD
+253 
-263 YFQQALPLSRAVGD
+263 
-277 RSGEAVT
+277 
-284 LSNIGA
+284 
-290 VYNALGEKQKAL
+290 
-302 DYLQKSL
+302 
-309 LLSRAVGDRS
+309 
-319 QEATTL
+319 TL

-348 LPLDRA
+348 LHLDRA
-354 VGNRQGEAVILS
+354 VGDRSGEATTLS
-366 NIGGVYLN
+366 NIGL
-374 LGEKQKALDYYQQ
+374 
-387 ALPLLQAVGDRRGEA
+387 
-402 ITLNNIGGVYSDLG
+402 VYSDLG

-422 DYYQQALPLSRAVGD
+422 DYYQQALPLRRAVGD
-437 RLQEAITLNNIGVV
+437 RSGEAITLNNIGRV
-451 YLNLGEKQKALDY
+451 YDALGEKQKALDNY
-464 FQQSLPLRRAVGDR
+464 QQALPIMRAVGNR
-478 AGEAITLHNIG
+478 TGEAVTLNNIG
-489 AVYSALGE
+489 FVYDDLGE

-506 QALPLSRAVGDRSQ
+506 QSLPLSRAVGDRAG
-520 EATTLNNIG
+520 EANTLNNIG

-542 DSLEK
+542 NSWEQ
-547 SANLILE
+547 SANLILD

-568 ESEQGTSIALVDLLI
+568 ESQQGTSIALVDLLI

-707 IDNVE
+707 RNNVE

-723 TLQVQQV
+723 TLKVQQV
-730 PVPKDLNQRLQRYA
+730 PVPKDLNERLQRYA

-759 SQLYDLLIRPIEGQ
+759 SQLYDLLIRPIEAQ

-779 LAIIATGALQRIPFE
+779 LAIIATGALQRISFE

-911 ANSQQYEL
+911 ANKREYEL

-945 EVGLAGLAYV
+945 GVGLAGLAYV

-1030 DGQELGAGGR
+1030 DGQELGANGR

>member
-1 MKIGLGIL
+1 MKTGLGIL
-9 LSLGLVVTAPHL
+9 LSLGLVVTVPHL

-32 DLRQEADRLYQESLE
+32 DLRQEADRLRQEGFE
-47 LFQSGT
+47 LFQLGT

-59 ALGKLQQALKL
+59 ALGKYQQALKL
-70 YQQLDSKLEQALV
+70 YQQLDSKLEQAVV
-83 LNGLG
+83 LTGLG
-88 RIYDALGEKQKA
+88 RIYDL
-100 LDFYQQSLLLSRAVG
+100 
-115 DRSQEI
+115 
-121 TALNNIGGVYNDLG
+121 
-135 EKQKALDYFQQALL
+135 
-149 LSRAVGEDRSQE
+149 
-161 AIILTGIGGVYDAL
+161 
-175 GEKQKAL
+175 
-182 DYFQQALPLS
+182 
-192 RAVGDR
+192 
-198 SGEAVTLSNIG
+198 
-209 AVYNALGEK
+209 
-218 QKALDYL
+218 
-225 QKSLLLS
+225 
-232 RAVGDRS
+232 
-239 QEAIILTGIGGVYD
+239 
-253 ALGEKQKALD
+253 
-263 YFQQALPLSRAVGD
+263 
-277 RSGEAVT
+277 
-284 LSNIGA
+284 
-290 VYNALGEKQKAL
+290 
-302 DYLQKSL
+302 
-309 LLSRAVGDRS
+309 
-319 QEATTL
+319 
-325 SNIGAVYDALGEKQ
+325 
-339 KALDYYQQA
+339 
-348 LPLDRA
+348 
-354 VGNRQGEAVILS
+354 
-366 NIGGVYLN
+366 

-387 ALPLLQAVGDRRGEA
+387 ALPLLQAVGAAEGTPIARVWEVV
-402 ITLNNIGGVYSDLG
+402 TLNNIGAVYDALGEKQKALDYFQQALPISRADHLQEAATLHNIGAVYNTLGEKQKALDYYQQALPLVRAVGDRSGEAKTLNNIGVVYSDLG

-437 RLQEAITLNNIGVV
+437 RSGEATTLNNIGRV
-451 YLNLGEKQKALDY
+451 YDDLGEKQKALDY
-464 FQQSLPLRRAVGDR
+464 YQQALPLRRAVGDR
-478 AGEAITLHNIG
+478 TGEAITLHNIG

-601 DLVDYDR
+601 DLVDYER

-631 ARQLEAR
+631 ARKLEAL

-723 TLQVQQV
+723 TLKVQQV
-730 PVPKDLNQRLQRYA
+730 PVPKDLNERLQRYA

-794 TLYDSQTQQYLL
+794 TLYDNQTQQYLL

-911 ANSQQYEL
+911 ANKREYEL

-945 EVGLAGLAYV
+945 GVGLAGLAYV

-1030 DGQELGAGGR
+1030 DGQELGASGR

>member
-32 DLRQEADRLYQESLE
+32 DLRQEADRLLQEGFE

-70 YQQLDSKLEQALV
+70 YEQLDSKSEQALV
-83 LNGLG
+83 LTGLG
-88 RIYDALGEKQKA
+88 RIYDLLGEKQKA
-100 LDFYQQSLLLSRAVG
+100 LNYYQQALPIRRAVG
-115 DRSQEI
+115 DRAGEA
-121 TALNNIGGVYNDLG
+121 TTLNNIGAVYSALG
-135 EKQKALDYFQQALL
+135 ENQKALDYFQQALP
-149 LSRAVGEDRSQE
+149 LSRAVGDRSGE
-161 AIILTGIGGVYDAL
+161 ATTLNNIGRVYDDL

-198 SGEAVTLSNIG
+198 AGEATTLSNIG
-209 AVYNALGEK
+209 AVYS
-218 QKALDYL
+218 D
-225 QKSLLLS
+225 
-232 RAVGDRS
+232 
-239 QEAIILTGIGGVYD
+239 
-253 ALGEKQKALD
+253 LGEKQKALD
-263 YFQQALPLSRAVGD
+263 YFQQALPLRRAVGDRSGEATTLNNIGRVYDDLGEKQKALDYFQQALPLRRAVGDRSGEATTLNNIGGVYSALGEKQKALDYYLQALPLRRAVGD
-277 RSGEAVT
+277 RSGEAV
-284 LSNIGA
+284 
-290 VYNALGEKQKAL
+290 
-302 DYLQKSL
+302 
-309 LLSRAVGDRS
+309 
-319 QEATTL
+319 TL

-339 KALDYYQQA
+339 KALDY
-348 LPLDRA
+348 
-354 VGNRQGEAVILS
+354 
-366 NIGGVYLN
+366 
-374 LGEKQKALDYYQQ
+374 
-387 ALPLLQAVGDRRGEA
+387 
-402 ITLNNIGGVYSDLG
+402 
-416 EKQKAL
+416 
-422 DYYQQALPLSRAVGD
+422 
-437 RLQEAITLNNIGVV
+437 
-451 YLNLGEKQKALDY
+451 
-464 FQQSLPLRRAVGDR
+464 
-478 AGEAITLHNIG
+478 
-489 AVYSALGE
+489 
-497 KQKALDYYQ
+497 
-506 QALPLSRAVGDRSQ
+506 
-520 EATTLNNIG
+520 
-529 FVYRDQ
+529 
-535 GKPEVAI
+535 
-542 DSLEK
+542 LEQ

-568 ESEQGTSIALVDLLI
+568 ESQPGTSIALVDLLI

-648 TLSRQVRQ
+648 TLSRQVLQ
-656 QEAALSE
+656 QRAALNE

-707 IDNVE
+707 RNNIE
-712 HTVALFILTRT
+712 HTVALFTLTRT
-723 TLQVQQV
+723 TLKVQQV
-730 PVPKDLNQRLQRYA
+730 PVPKDLNERLQRYA

-759 SQLYDLLIRPIEGQ
+759 SQLYDLLIRPIEAQ

-794 TLYDSQTQQYLL
+794 TLYDNQTQQYLL

-869 QATLDAFLSQSPR
+869 QATLDTFLSQSPR

-911 ANSQQYEL
+911 ANKREYEL

-945 EVGLAGLAYV
+945 GVGLAGLAYV

>member
-1 MKIGLGIL
+1 MKTGLGIL

-21 TVIASPLLVQT
+21 TVMASPLLVQT
-32 DLRQEADRLYQESLE
+32 DLRQEADRLLQEAFE

-59 ALGKLQQALKL
+59 ALGKYQQALKL

-83 LNGLG
+83 LTSLG
-88 RIYDALGEKQKA
+88 RIYDDLGEKQKA
-100 LDFYQQSLLLSRAVG
+100 LDFYQQALPLRRAVG
-115 DRSQEI
+115 DRRGEAV
-121 TALNNIGGVYNDLG
+121 TLNNIGAVYSALGEKQKALDYYQQALPILQSVGNRAVEATTLNNIGLVYSDLG
-135 EKQKALDYFQQALL
+135 EKQKALDYLQQALPL
-149 LSRAVGEDRSQE
+149 WRAVGDRSGE
-161 AIILTGIGGVYDAL
+161 AITLTGIGLIYDNL

-182 DYFQQALPLS
+182 DCYQQSLTLS

-209 AVYNALGEK
+209 AVYDDLGEK
-218 QKALDYL
+218 QKALDFY
-225 QKSLLLS
+225 
-232 RAVGDRS
+232 
-239 QEAIILTGIGGVYD
+239 
-253 ALGEKQKALD
+253 
-263 YFQQALPLSRAVGD
+263 QQALPLRRAVGD
-277 RSGEAVT
+277 RSG
-284 LSNIGA
+284 
-290 VYNALGEKQKAL
+290 
-302 DYLQKSL
+302 
-309 LLSRAVGDRS
+309 
-319 QEATTL
+319 EATTL

-348 LPLDRA
+348 LHLDRA
-354 VGNRQGEAVILS
+354 VGDRSGEATTLS
-366 NIGGVYLN
+366 NIGL
-374 LGEKQKALDYYQQ
+374 
-387 ALPLLQAVGDRRGEA
+387 
-402 ITLNNIGGVYSDLG
+402 VYSDLG

-422 DYYQQALPLSRAVGD
+422 DYYQQALPLR
-437 RLQEAITLNNIGVV
+437 
-451 YLNLGEKQKALDY
+451 QKALDY
-464 FQQSLPLRRAVGDR
+464 YQQALPLRRAVGDR
-478 AGEAITLHNIG
+478 SGEAITLNNIG
-489 AVYSALGE
+489 RVYDALGEKQKALDNYQQALPIMRAVGNRTGEAVTLNNIGFVYDDLGE

-506 QALPLSRAVGDRSQ
+506 QSLPLSRAVGDRAG
-520 EATTLNNIG
+520 EANTLNNIG

-542 DSLEK
+542 NSWEQ
-547 SANLILE
+547 SANLILD

-568 ESEQGTSIALVDLLI
+568 ESQQGTSIALVDLLI

-707 IDNVE
+707 RNNVE

-723 TLQVQQV
+723 TLKVQQV
-730 PVPKDLNQRLQRYA
+730 PVPKDLNERLQRYA

-759 SQLYDLLIRPIEGQ
+759 SQLYDLLIRPIEAQ

-779 LAIIATGALQRIPFE
+779 LAIIATGALQRISFE

-911 ANSQQYEL
+911 ANKREYEL

-945 EVGLAGLAYV
+945 GVGLAGLAYV

-1030 DGQELGAGGR
+1030 DGQELGANGR

>member
-1 MKIGLGIL
+1 MKTGLGIL

-32 DLRQEADRLYQESLE
+32 DLRQEADRLYQEGFE

-59 ALGKLQQALKL
+59 ALGKYQQALKL

-83 LNGLG
+83 LTSLG
-88 RIYDALGEKQKA
+88 RIYD
-100 LDFYQQSLLLSRAVG
+100 D
-115 DRSQEI
+115 
-121 TALNNIGGVYNDLG
+121 
-135 EKQKALDYFQQALL
+135 
-149 LSRAVGEDRSQE
+149 
-161 AIILTGIGGVYDAL
+161 
-175 GEKQKAL
+175 
-182 DYFQQALPLS
+182 
-192 RAVGDR
+192 
-198 SGEAVTLSNIG
+198 
-209 AVYNALGEK
+209 
-218 QKALDYL
+218 
-225 QKSLLLS
+225 
-232 RAVGDRS
+232 
-239 QEAIILTGIGGVYD
+239 
-253 ALGEKQKALD
+253 
-263 YFQQALPLSRAVGD
+263 
-277 RSGEAVT
+277 
-284 LSNIGA
+284 
-290 VYNALGEKQKAL
+290 
-302 DYLQKSL
+302 
-309 LLSRAVGDRS
+309 
-319 QEATTL
+319 
-325 SNIGAVYDALGEKQ
+325 LGEKQ

-348 LPLDRA
+348 LPLWRAVDATEGTQSARAGEATTLNNIGAVYDDLGEKQKALDYYQQALPLRRA
-354 VGNRQGEAVILS
+354 VGDRSGEATTLS
-366 NIGGVYLN
+366 NIGAVYSA
-374 LGEKQKALDYYQQ
+374 LGEKNKALDYYQQ
-387 ALPLLQAVGDRRGEA
+387 ALPLLQAVGDRSGEA
-402 ITLNNIGGVYSDLG
+402 TTLNNIGLVYDDLGEKQKALDYYQQSLPLSRAVGERRKEATTLNNIGDVYSDLGEKQKALDYFQESLPLSRAVGDRSGEANTLNNIGGVYSDLG

-422 DYYQQALPLSRAVGD
+422 DYYQQALPLRRTVGD
-437 RLQEAITLNNIGVV
+437 R
-451 YLNLGEKQKALDY
+451 K
-464 FQQSLPLRRAVGDR
+464 
-478 AGEAITLHNIG
+478 GEAI
-489 AVYSALGE
+489 
-497 KQKALDYYQ
+497 
-506 QALPLSRAVGDRSQ
+506 
-520 EATTLNNIG
+520 TLNNIG
-529 FVYRDQ
+529 FVYREQ
-535 GKPEVAI
+535 RKPEVAI
-542 DSLEK
+542 NSWEQ

-568 ESEQGTSIALVDLLI
+568 ETNRGTSAALVDLLI

-631 ARQLEAR
+631 ARQLEAL
-638 RQELQTNFSD
+638 RQDLQTNFSD

-723 TLQVQQV
+723 TLKVQQV
-730 PVPKDLNQRLQRYA
+730 PVPKDLNERLQRYA

-759 SQLYDLLIRPIEGQ
+759 SQLYDLLIRPIEAQ

-794 TLYDSQTQQYLL
+794 TLYDNQTQQYLL

-831 SVLVFANPRPTQVE
+831 SVLVFANPRPTQAE

-900 SLGMKPNTLLF
+900 SLGMKANTLLF
-911 ANSQQYEL
+911 ANKREYEL

-945 EVGLAGLAYV
+945 GVGLAGLAYV

-993 FYTNL
+993 FYANL

-1030 DGQELGAGGR
+1030 DGQAVGASGR

>member
-1 MKIGLGIL
+1 
-9 LSLGLVVTAPHL
+9 
-21 TVIASPLLVQT
+21 
-32 DLRQEADRLYQESLE
+32 
-47 LFQSGT
+47 
-53 LEGYQG
+53 
-59 ALGKLQQALKL
+59 
-70 YQQLDSKLEQALV
+70 
-83 LNGLG
+83 
-88 RIYDALGEKQKA
+88 
-100 LDFYQQSLLLSRAVG
+100 VG
-115 DRSQEI
+115 DRSGEAI
-121 TALNNIGGVYNDLG
+121 TLNNIG
-135 EKQKALDYFQQALL
+135 
-149 LSRAVGEDRSQE
+149 R
-161 AIILTGIGGVYDAL
+161 VYDAL

-182 DYFQQALPLS
+182 DNYQQALPIM
-192 RAVGDR
+192 RAVGNR
-198 SGEAVTLSNIG
+198 TGEAVTL
-209 AVYNALGEK
+209 
-218 QKALDYL
+218 
-225 QKSLLLS
+225 
-232 RAVGDRS
+232 
-239 QEAIILTGIGGVYD
+239 
-253 ALGEKQKALD
+253 
-263 YFQQALPLSRAVGD
+263 
-277 RSGEAVT
+277 
-284 LSNIGA
+284 
-290 VYNALGEKQKAL
+290 
-302 DYLQKSL
+302 
-309 LLSRAVGDRS
+309 
-319 QEATTL
+319 
-325 SNIGAVYDALGEKQ
+325 
-339 KALDYYQQA
+339 
-348 LPLDRA
+348 
-354 VGNRQGEAVILS
+354 
-366 NIGGVYLN
+366 
-374 LGEKQKALDYYQQ
+374 
-387 ALPLLQAVGDRRGEA
+387 
-402 ITLNNIGGVYSDLG
+402 NNIGFVYDDLG

-422 DYYQQALPLSRAVGD
+422 DYYQQSLPLSRAVGD
-437 RLQEAITLNNIGVV
+437 R
-451 YLNLGEKQKALDY
+451 
-464 FQQSLPLRRAVGDR
+464 
-478 AGEAITLHNIG
+478 AGEAN
-489 AVYSALGE
+489 
-497 KQKALDYYQ
+497 
-506 QALPLSRAVGDRSQ
+506 
-520 EATTLNNIG
+520 TLNNIG

-542 DSLEK
+542 NSWEQ
-547 SANLILE
+547 SANLILD

-568 ESEQGTSIALVDLLI
+568 ESQQGTSIALVDLLI

-707 IDNVE
+707 RNNVE

-723 TLQVQQV
+723 TLKVQQV
-730 PVPKDLNQRLQRYA
+730 PVPKDLNERLQRYA

-759 SQLYDLLIRPIEGQ
+759 SQLYDLLIRPIEAQ

-779 LAIIATGALQRIPFE
+779 LAIIATGALQRISFE

-831 SVLVFANPRPTQVE
+831 SVLVFANPRP
-845 LIGTEAQADFLQKTY
+845 
-860 ANSQIYKHQ
+860 
-869 QATLDAFLSQSPR
+869 
-882 FPILHLGTHGCFR
+882 
-895 PEGCP
+895 
-900 SLGMKPNTLLF
+900 
-911 ANSQQYEL
+911 
-919 KDAVKLGLQNT
+919 
-930 ELITIGACETAREVD
+930 ACETAREVD
-945 EVGLAGLAYV
+945 GVGLAGLAYV

-1030 DGQELGAGGR
+1030 DGQELGANGR

>member
-1 MKIGLGIL
+1 MKTGLGIL

-32 DLRQEADRLYQESLE
+32 DLRQEANRLLQEGLK

-59 ALGKLQQALKL
+59 ALGKWQQALKL

-83 LNGLG
+83 LTGLG
-88 RIYDALGEKQKA
+88 RIYDL
-100 LDFYQQSLLLSRAVG
+100 
-115 DRSQEI
+115 
-121 TALNNIGGVYNDLG
+121 LG
-135 EKQKALDYFQQALL
+135 EKQKALDYH
-149 LSRAVGEDRSQE
+149 
-161 AIILTGIGGVYDAL
+161 
-175 GEKQKAL
+175 
-182 DYFQQALPLS
+182 QQALPIV

-198 SGEAVTLSNIG
+198 SGEAVTLNNIG
-209 AVYNALGEK
+209 AVY
-218 QKALDYL
+218 
-225 QKSLLLS
+225 S
-232 RAVGDRS
+232 
-239 QEAIILTGIGGVYD
+239 
-253 ALGEKQKALD
+253 
-263 YFQQALPLSRAVGD
+263 
-277 RSGEAVT
+277 
-284 LSNIGA
+284 
-290 VYNALGEKQKAL
+290 
-302 DYLQKSL
+302 
-309 LLSRAVGDRS
+309 
-319 QEATTL
+319 
-325 SNIGAVYDALGEKQ
+325 ALGEKQ

-348 LPLDRA
+348 LP
-354 VGNRQGEAVILS
+354 I
-366 NIGGVYLN
+366 
-374 LGEKQKALDYYQQ
+374 
-387 ALPLLQAVGDRRGEA
+387 
-402 ITLNNIGGVYSDLG
+402 
-416 EKQKAL
+416 
-422 DYYQQALPLSRAVGD
+422 
-437 RLQEAITLNNIGVV
+437 
-451 YLNLGEKQKALDY
+451 
-464 FQQSLPLRRAVGDR
+464 RRAVGDR
-478 AGEAITLHNIG
+478 AGEATTLNNIG
-489 AVYSALGE
+489 AVYSALGENQKALDYFQQALPLRRAVGDLSGEAVTLSNIGAIYGALGENQKALDYFQQALPIRRAVGDRAGEAVTLSNIGLVYSDLGE

-520 EATTLNNIG
+520 EATTLSNIG
-529 FVYRDQ
+529 LIYRDQ

-568 ESEQGTSIALVDLLI
+568 ESKQGTSIALVDLLI

-631 ARQLEAR
+631 ARKLEALRQELQTNFSDTLSQQVLQKQADLSEQAEILTEGQVKNPVANQAYQEWKAQARQLEAL

-656 QEAALSE
+656 QEAALRE

-723 TLQVQQV
+723 TLKVQQV
-730 PVPKDLNQRLQRYA
+730 PVPKDLNERLQRYA

-759 SQLYDLLIRPIEGQ
+759 SQLYDLLIRPIEAQ

-794 TLYDSQTQQYLL
+794 TLYDNQTQQYLL

-975 QYSQQNSPEL
+975 QYSQQNSSEL

-1030 DGQELGAGGR
+1030 DGQELGANGR